1 MNDILKTYKEQFRE
15 NRHMLRRYTAFV
27 LALAMITTLFV
38 NWQLHGIGISMTAQ
52 YQCHEVEHTHT
63 AACYDKVLICG
74 YTEGEL
80 ENADEIAAAEAAA
93 GSAQSSAEDEIMP
106 LELEP
111 QIEFVPHEHTA
122 DCYVEVQTLTCM
134 EEEHTH
140 GDDCFDPEDGTLIC
154 EKYEHTHGE
163 SCYTTEYELACGLEE
178 GELVEQ
184 VVEPTQTAEL
194 VAMAVAEPVALEPV
208 VNTVEPIY
216 HHHTDACYEKV
227 LTCPLPEHHHT
238 VACLSDT
245 SADLETPEEW
255 QAANADA
262 VITGEWN
269 KDLLSV
275 AKTQL
280 GYEQSVKNFEIDPA
294 DGVTLHYYSRYGQ
307 SYGNPYGEWDVMFL
321 SYCLKYAEIPQSA
334 IPQEAS
340 VLALR
345 SSMSGMD
352 WLLQEDGSAAQP
364 GDIVIYNK
372 YVTRTVAVDSSA
384 AGAEPDLDDLFNVD
398 TADTSFS
405 MDAAF
410 ENGAELED
418 SDASALAAAPST
430 ALQDPAAAPSTGT
443 QDTVIAPSTGTQDTV
458 LTPSIVDPEP
468 EQPAE
473 KPVYSAGTAASS
485 TAASTPSTVTSASS
499 TVSSASGAD
508 TLAPSVGSPAAEPQ
522 TTTVTDALP
531 VETVGIVSEVNED
544 AGTLTV
550 ISGDVNGKVDE
561 VTLFNTDVE
570 NVISVA
576 YAQIAL
582 SEGDSDSDD
591 DTASDI
597 IEIDPVFSCSVTT
610 VYETASA
617 SAVRPSRSRAARYA
631 APSTYAVTAV
641 SATPVDMGTHITNVS
656 VQVPNSTDGSGV
668 VTSWKD
674 ANGIVR
680 PGQTVKVQ
688 LNYSFNKNEITKD
701 NRVATYKLPNG
712 ITLLPSVSH
721 SGNITWRD
729 ITTGKDVVVGTYNID
744 GDTVTFTYNEDF
756 ADGKAFDGDF
766 EFKASASSDSS
777 MEGQTIHF
785 GGTTGSV
792 TIKKE
797 DLISDLSL
805 SKNVQKDASGK
816 ELIKYDSTAKTLD
829 IAYEVVA
836 KTTNGTGDTVNLTDF
851 FDTVNSSLPSN
862 ATYRQDT
869 IKLIKIAADGTEKDV
884 TTDYQSKLTVGT
896 ELKYDALPELK
907 AGEQYVLRY
916 HATIPVNDDY
926 TYKAINKVKAE
937 FDGKDSSTSTE
948 VKNTNPRLT
957 KSGNYDAS
965 SRIITWTVKINNPYG
980 EDLRGKTFKDFLPA
994 GLEVVD
1000 VVKIQR
1006 GYYSDDIKPV
1016 SAADFIKDGY
1026 SYTFPTDLAHG
1037 PETESF
1043 YTIEIKT
1050 KVPDNTTVGTIYTNT
1065 ADFDGSGASGDVTV
1079 TDRSSYLNKSLSKA
1093 EDLET
1098 GKKKLTWQTSVSIPT
1113 GWDEITLT
1121 DTIHDAEVNGT
1132 EQDGTHYAVLSEL
1145 KEEIKNNLHLTLFN
1159 SSDTVTM
1166 ANASDYNVT
1175 FTVTYY
1181 DENNAVVTNDDAHV
1195 TKFSITAKL
1204 ADGKTL
1210 DATSMELSSY
1220 HTVADISNAGIEEP
1234 WRFVNNAASGGKT
1247 TDASYTYKKPKE
1259 AKLEKLV
1266 YNENNFDA
1274 AGSKIS
1280 ELDYDKNNG
1289 KIYYELTIPT
1299 SLTCKDELTTKD
1311 LVITDTLPAGVTFDI
1326 SSVDVG
1332 ANEYKSDGSVL
1343 HQTWFAH
1350 TIYGSNGRLDY
1361 EISATKNFSASKTHI
1376 GVNDTDRTITFTINK
1391 GYNVSAKPQ
1400 VFYIRYSVSVAEDA
1414 SWDDLRTQNIYRN
1427 SAEWN
1432 GDKAETKT
1440 TVKRSYEKLYKTGT
1454 IVDEGTDATGNK
1466 LATKKIN
1473 YSVVINPTGDN
1484 LLNTSNTLT
1493 LTDTLS
1499 FDPSDNTSADL
1510 DLSSIHLYGVTL
1522 DTTTGNLVADHTN
1535 EIGHDRFT
1543 AIYDSPNH
1551 TMTVTV
1557 PDELACV
1564 LEYTYQISY
1573 PSSTEVT
1580 VKNHAN
1586 LIGLEEKWVDTHVV
1600 NYDSTATVRFSKF
1613 DLNKVDS
1620 NDYLVTLRGAIFQ
1633 LAKWNKTTK
1642 TFDEVCTLK
1651 TNASGQINFGLQ
1663 DSSATAE
1670 SFTESSA
1677 QLLCSTLY
1685 RIVETDAPTGYAP
1698 SKSPIYLLWGA
1709 FSSIKR
1715 ADAFNAATGGE
1726 SYIHD
1731 ASEYDKWLDC
1741 NNVTYLA
1748 RGDIS
1753 AVYVPNT
1760 ANSITVAKH
1769 WLDTDGK
1776 TELAL
1781 DRVNST
1787 YTATVELWRKGY
1799 QSGGEKPDTKVESVT
1814 LDSSNN
1820 WSYSWNDLPLTD
1832 PADSSITYKYYVKE
1846 TACSGTFKYDLN
1858 NTGITGG
1865 TILLYNQVP
1874 EDANYELPST
1884 GGSGTLPY
1892 TAVGGT
1898 MMLTALAYSFIHRK
1912 RRHEG
1917 RADD

>member
-1 MNDILKTYKEQFRE
+1 MNDILKTYMERFRE
-15 NRHMLRRYTAFV
+15 NRHTLRRYTAFV

-38 NWQLHGIGISMTAQ
+38 NWQLHGVGISMTAQ
-52 YQCHEVEHTHT
+52 YQCGEEEHTHT
-63 AACYDKVLICG
+63 ADCYTKVLTCG
-74 YTEGEL
+74 YEEGEL
-80 ENADEIAAAEAAA
+80 ENADEVAAAAAA
-93 GSAQSSAEDEIMP
+93 TSQPTVEAEPMP
-106 LELEP
+106 LSLEP
-111 QIEFVPHEHTA
+111 QIEFVPHEHTE
-122 DCYVEVQTLTCM
+122 DCYTEVQTLTCM
-134 EEEHTH
+134 EEEHVH
-140 GDDCFDPEDGTLIC
+140 DDDCFDPEDGSLIC
-154 EKYEHTHGE
+154 DKFEHTHDE
-163 SCYTTEYELACGLEE
+163 SCYTTEYELTCGLEE

-184 VVEPTQTAEL
+184 VVEPTQSAEL
-194 VAMAVAEPVALEPV
+194 AAMAVAEPVALEPA

-216 HHHTDACYEKV
+216 HHHTDACYEEV

-255 QAANADA
+255 QAANAEA
-262 VITGEWN
+262 VMTGNWAE
-269 KDLLSV
+269 DLVSV
-275 AKTQL
+275 AQTQL
-280 GYEQSVKNFEIDPA
+280 GYEQSEKNFEIDPA
-294 DGVTLHYYSRYGQ
+294 DGVTLRYYSRYGQ

-321 SYCLKYAEIPQSA
+321 SYCLKYAGIPQSA

-345 SSMSGMD
+345 SSMSDMD
-352 WLLQEDGSAAQP
+352 WLLDGEDGSAADV

-384 AGAEPDLDDLFNVD
+384 DGAADGLDDLFS
-398 TADTSFS
+398 T
-405 MDAAF
+405 DAEG
-410 ENGAELED
+410 ENGAELEE
-418 SDASALAAAPST
+418 SGAAA
-430 ALQDPAAAPSTGT
+430 LD
-443 QDTVIAPSTGTQDTV
+443 
-458 LTPSIVDPEP
+458 
-468 EQPAE
+468 
-473 KPVYSAGTAASS
+473 
-485 TAASTPSTVTSASS
+485 STPATEDMT
-499 TVSSASGAD
+499 TLD
-508 TLAPSVGSPAAEPQ
+508 TPDLPDIPDTAAPSVGSPAVEPQ
-522 TTTVTDALP
+522 TTTVTDAQP
-531 VETVGIVSEVNED
+531 VETVGIVSSVDGD
-544 AGTLTV
+544 ADTLTV
-550 ISGDVNGKVDE
+550 ISGDVDGKVAE

-576 YAQIAL
+576 YAQIEL

-597 IEIDPVFSCSVTT
+597 IETDPVFSCSVTT

-688 LNYSFNKNEITKD
+688 LNYSFNENEITAD
-701 NRVATYKLPNG
+701 NRVATYKFPNG
-712 ITLLPSVSH
+712 ITLLDSVSD

-729 ITTGKDVVVGTYNID
+729 STGKDVVVGTYNIV
-744 GDTVTFTYNEDF
+744 GDTVTFTYNETF

-777 MEGQTIHF
+777 MENQKINF

-937 FDGKDSSTSTE
+937 FDGKDSYTSTE

-980 EDLRGKTFKDFLPA
+980 EDLRGKTFRDFLPA
-994 GLEVVD
+994 ELEVVGE
-1000 VVKIQR
+1000 VKIQR

-1016 SAADFIKDGY
+1016 SAADFKKDNY
-1026 SYTFPTDLAHG
+1026 TYTFPTDLAHG

-1050 KVPDNTTVGTIYTNT
+1050 KVPDNTTVGTTYTNT

-1098 GKKKLTWQTSVSIPT
+1098 GKKKLTWKTSVSIPT
-1113 GWDEITLT
+1113 GWNKITLT

-1145 KEEIKNNLHLTLFN
+1145 KDEIKNNLHLTLFN
-1159 SSDTVTM
+1159 STETVTM
-1166 ANASDYNVT
+1166 ANASEHDVT

-1210 DATSMELSSY
+1210 DATSMELSNY

-1234 WRFVNNAASGGKT
+1234 WLFVNTAASGDKT
-1247 TDASYTYKKPKE
+1247 TDADYTYKKPKE

-1266 YNENNFDA
+1266 YEYGNFNN

-1280 ELDYDKNNG
+1280 ELDYTSNGG

-1299 SLTCKDELTTKD
+1299 SLTCKDPLTTKD

-1326 SSVDVG
+1326 SSVTVG
-1332 ANEYKSDGSVL
+1332 ANEYKADGSVN
-1343 HQTWFAH
+1343 HQAWFAN
-1350 TIYGSNGRLDY
+1350 TIYGSGGRSNYD
-1361 EISATKNFSASKTHI
+1361 ISATKNFSASKTHI
-1376 GVNDTDRTITFTINK
+1376 GATDTDRTITFTINS
-1391 GYNVSAKPQ
+1391 GYNVSDKPQ

-1414 SWDDLRTQNIYRN
+1414 SWDDLRTENKYRN

-1432 GDKAETKT
+1432 GDKAETET

-1454 IVDEGTDATGNK
+1454 VVTEDPDASGKPT
-1466 LATKKIN
+1466 ATKKIN
-1473 YSVVINPTGDN
+1473 YSVVINPTGDK
-1484 LLNTSNTLT
+1484 LLTTSNTLT

-1499 FDPSDNTSADL
+1499 FEPSDNTSADL

-1543 AIYDSPNH
+1543 ATYDSPNH

-1586 LIGLEEKWVDTHVV
+1586 LSGLVEKWVDTHVV
-1600 NYDSTATVRFSKF
+1600 NYDSSATVRFSKF

-1620 NDYLVTLRGAIFQ
+1620 NDYLVTLPGATFQ
-1633 LAKWNKTTK
+1633 LAKWNKTTG
-1642 TFDEVCTLK
+1642 TFEEVCTLK
-1651 TNASGQINFGLQ
+1651 TNSSGQINFGLL

-1670 SFTESSA
+1670 TTDTSSA

-1685 RIVETDAPTGYAP
+1685 RIVETDAPTGYAL

-1709 FSSIKR
+1709 FSNTKR
-1715 ADAFNAATGGE
+1715 ADAFNAATGE
-1726 SYIHD
+1726 SSIHD

-1769 WLDTDGK
+1769 WLDTDGT

-1781 DRVNST
+1781 DKVNST
-1787 YTATVELWRKGY
+1787 YTATVELWRKSY
-1799 QSGGEKPDTKVESVT
+1799 QYGSQKSDELVKTVT
-1814 LDSSNN
+1814 LDNSNN
-1820 WSYSWNDLPLTD
+1820 WSYSWNNLPLTD

-1874 EDANYELPST
+1874 EDADYELPST

-1898 MMLTALAYSFIHRK
+1898 MMLSALAYSFIHRK
-1912 RRHEG
+1912 RRREG

>member
-15 NRHMLRRYTAFV
+15 NRHTLRRYTAFV

-38 NWQLHGIGISMTAQ
+38 NWQLHGVGISMTAQ
-52 YQCHEVEHTHT
+52 YQCGEVEHAHT
-63 AACYDKVLICG
+63 ADCYDKVLICG

-80 ENADEIAAAEAAA
+80 ENADEVAAAEAAA
-93 GSAQSSAEDEIMP
+93 ASAAQSSAEEEIMP

-111 QIEFVPHEHTA
+111 QIEFVPHEHTD
-122 DCYVEVQTLTCM
+122 DCYTEVQTLTCM
-134 EEEHTH
+134 EEEHVH
-140 GDDCFDPEDGTLIC
+140 DDDCYDPEDGSLIC
-154 EKYEHTHGE
+154 EKFEHTHDE
-163 SCYTTEYELACGLEE
+163 SCYTTEYELTCGLEE

-208 VNTVEPIY
+208 VDTVEPIY
-216 HHHTDACYEKV
+216 HHHTDACYEEV
-227 LTCPLPEHHHT
+227 LVCPLPEHHHT
-238 VACLSDT
+238 VSCLSDT

-269 KDLLSV
+269 EDLLSV

-280 GYEQSVKNFEIDPA
+280 GYEQSEKNFEIDPA
-294 DGVTLHYYSRYGQ
+294 DGVTLRYYSRYGQ
-307 SYGNPYGEWDVMFL
+307 SYGNAYGEWDVMFL
-321 SYCLKYAEIPQSA
+321 AYCLKYAEIPQSA

-352 WLLQEDGSAAQP
+352 WLLEEDGSAAQP

-384 AGAEPDLDDLFNVD
+384 DSAEPDLDDLFSVD
-398 TADTSFS
+398 TE
-405 MDAAF
+405 F
-410 ENGAELED
+410 ENSAELED
-418 SDASALAAAPST
+418 SGVSALDAAPS
-430 ALQDPAAAPSTGT
+430 ADDSTGA
-443 QDTVIAPSTGTQDTV
+443 QDTAATSGTQDTV
-458 LTPSIVDPEP
+458 LTPDPVDPQP

-473 KPVYSAGTAASS
+473 KPVDSADTAA
-485 TAASTPSTVTSASS
+485 PSTVTS
-499 TVSSASGAD
+499 VSGAD
-508 TLAPSVGSPAAEPQ
+508 TLAPSVVSPAAEPQ

-531 VETVGIVSEVNED
+531 VETVGIVSSVDKD
-544 AGTLTV
+544 ADTLTV
-550 ISGDVNGKVDE
+550 ISGDVDGKVAE

-576 YAQIAL
+576 YAQIEL

-597 IEIDPVFSCSVTT
+597 IETDPVFSCSVTT

-688 LNYSFNKNEITKD
+688 LNYSFNENEITAD

-712 ITLLPSVSH
+712 ITLLDSVSD

-729 ITTGKDVVVGTYNID
+729 STGKDVVVGTYNIV
-744 GDTVTFTYNEDF
+744 GDTVTFTYNETF

-777 MEGQTIHF
+777 MENQKINF

-862 ATYRQDT
+862 AIYRQDT

-937 FDGKDSSTSTE
+937 FDGKDSSTSKE
-948 VKNTNPRLT
+948 VKNTEPRLT
-957 KSGNYDAS
+957 KSGNYDAN
-965 SRIITWTVKINNPYG
+965 SRIITWTVTIKNPYG
-980 EDLRGKTFKDFLPA
+980 EDLRGKTFTDLLPA
-994 GLEVVD
+994 GLEVVNS
-1000 VVKIQR
+1000 VEITR
-1006 GYYSDDIKPV
+1006 GYYSEDIKPV
-1016 SAADFIKDGY
+1016 SAADFKKAGY
-1026 SYTFPTDLAHG
+1026 SYTFPTDKS
-1037 PETESF
+1037 ETAAF
-1043 YTIEIKT
+1043 YTIKIQT
-1050 KVPDNTTVGTIYTNT
+1050 KVPDNTPVGTTYTNT
-1065 ADFDGSGASGDVTV
+1065 ADFDGSGASGNVTV
-1079 TDRSSYLNKSLSKA
+1079 TDRSSYLNKSWSTA

-1098 GKKKLTWQTSVSIPT
+1098 GKKKLTWKTSVSIPT
-1113 GWDEITLT
+1113 GWNEITLT
-1121 DTIHDAEVNGT
+1121 DTIHDAVTDGT
-1132 EQDGTHYAVLSEL
+1132 EQAGTHYAVLSEL
-1145 KEEIKNNLHLTLFN
+1145 KDEIKNNLHLTLFN
-1159 SSDTVTM
+1159 STETVTM
-1166 ANASDYNVT
+1166 ANASTHHVT

-1181 DENNAVVTNDDAHV
+1181 DKTGAVVTDADAHV
-1195 TKFSITAKL
+1195 TKFTITAKL
-1204 ADGKTL
+1204 DGGHTL
-1210 DATSMELSSY
+1210 DATSMELSNY

-1234 WRFVNNAASGGKT
+1234 WLFVNTAASGDKT
-1247 TDASYTYKKPKE
+1247 TDADYTYKKPKE

-1280 ELDYDKNNG
+1280 ELDYQKNNG

-1299 SLTCKDELTTKD
+1299 SLTCKDLLTTKD
-1311 LVITDTLPAGVTFDI
+1311 LEITDTLPAGVTFDI
-1326 SSVDVG
+1326 SNVITVG
-1332 ANEYKSDGSVL
+1332 ALPLDDDGSVP
-1343 HQTWFAH
+1343 HQGWLAQ
-1350 TIYGSNGRLDY
+1350 TIYGSDGRANY
-1361 EISATKNFSASKTHI
+1361 EISTTKNFSASKTHI
-1376 GVNDTDRTITFTINK
+1376 GATDTDRTITFTINK
-1391 GYNVSAKPQ
+1391 GYNVSNKPQ
-1400 VFYIRYSVSVAEDA
+1400 VFYIRYWVSVAEDA
-1414 SWDDLRTQNIYRN
+1414 SWDDLRTENKYRN

-1432 GDKAETKT
+1432 GDKAETET

-1473 YSVVINPTGDN
+1473 YSVVINPTGDK
-1484 LLNTSNTLT
+1484 LLTTSNTLT

-1499 FDPSDNTSADL
+1499 FEPSDNTSADL

-1543 AIYDSPNH
+1543 ATYDSPNH

-1586 LIGLEEKWVDTHVV
+1586 LTGLVEKWVDTHVV
-1600 NYDSTATVRFSKF
+1600 NYDSSATVRFSKF

-1620 NDYLVTLRGAIFQ
+1620 NDYLVTLPGATFQ
-1633 LAKWNKTTK
+1633 LAKWNKTAG
-1642 TFDEVCTLK
+1642 TFEEVRKLT
-1651 TNASGQINFGLQ
+1651 TDAAGQINFGLL

-1670 SFTESSA
+1670 ITTESSA

-1685 RIVETDAPTGYAP
+1685 RIVETDAPTGYAL

-1709 FSSIKR
+1709 FSNTKQD
-1715 ADAFNAATGGE
+1715 DAFKTATGE
-1726 SYIHD
+1726 TCVND
-1731 ASEYDKWLDC
+1731 SEYNQGIDSSK
-1741 NNVTYLA
+1741 VTYLA

-1781 DRVNST
+1781 DKVNST
-1787 YTATVELWRKGY
+1787 YTATVELWRKSY
-1799 QSGGEKPDTKVESVT
+1799 QYSGEKSDTKVESVT
-1814 LDSSNN
+1814 LDNSNN
-1820 WSYSWNDLPLTD
+1820 WSYSWNNLPLTD
-1832 PADSSITYKYYVKE
+1832 SADSSITYKYYVKE

-1898 MMLTALAYSFIHRK
+1898 MMLSALAYSFIHRK
-1912 RRHEG
+1912 RRREG

>member
-1 MNDILKTYKEQFRE
+1 MNDILKTYMERFRE
-15 NRHMLRRYTAFV
+15 NRHTLRRYTAFV

-38 NWQLHGIGISMTAQ
+38 NWQLHGVGISMTAQ
-52 YQCHEVEHTHT
+52 YQCGEEEHTHT
-63 AACYDKVLICG
+63 ADCYTKVLTCG
-74 YTEGEL
+74 YEEGEL
-80 ENADEIAAAEAAA
+80 ENADEVAAAAATSQPTVEAEPA
-93 GSAQSSAEDEIMP
+93 P
-106 LELEP
+106 LALEP
-111 QIEFVPHEHTA
+111 QIEFVPHEHTE
-122 DCYVEVQTLTCM
+122 DCYTEVQTLTCM
-134 EEEHTH
+134 EEEHVH

-154 EKYEHTHGE
+154 EKFEHTHDE
-163 SCYTTEYELACGLEE
+163 NCYTTEYELTCGLEE

-184 VVEPTQTAEL
+184 VVEPTQSAEL
-194 VAMAVAEPVALEPV
+194 AAMAVAEPVALEPTV
-208 VNTVEPIY
+208 DTVEPIY
-216 HHHTDACYEKV
+216 HHHTDACYEEV

-245 SADLETPEEW
+245 SADVETPEEW
-255 QAANADA
+255 QAANAEA
-262 VITGEWN
+262 VMTGNWDE
-269 KDLLSV
+269 DLLSV

-280 GYEQSVKNFEIDPA
+280 GYEQSEKNFEIDPA
-294 DGVTLHYYSRYGQ
+294 DGVTLRYYSRYGQ
-307 SYGNPYGEWDVMFL
+307 SYGNAYGEWDVMFL
-321 SYCLKYAEIPQSA
+321 SYCLKYAGIPQSA

-340 VLALR
+340 MLALR

-352 WLLQEDGSAAQP
+352 WLLEEDGSAAQP

-384 AGAEPDLDDLFNVD
+384 DSAEPDLDDLFSV
-398 TADTSFS
+398 
-405 MDAAF
+405 DAAF
-410 ENGAELED
+410 ENSAELEG
-418 SDASALAAAPST
+418 SGVSALDAAPS
-430 ALQDPAAAPSTGT
+430 ADDSTGA
-443 QDTVIAPSTGTQDTV
+443 QDTAATSGTQDTV
-458 LTPSIVDPEP
+458 LTPEPVDPQT

-473 KPVYSAGTAASS
+473 KPVDSADTAA
-485 TAASTPSTVTSASS
+485 PSTMTS
-499 TVSSASGAD
+499 VSGAD
-508 TLAPSVGSPAAEPQ
+508 TLAPSVVSPAAEPQ

-531 VETVGIVSEVNED
+531 VETVGIVSSVDKD
-544 AGTLTV
+544 ADTLTV
-550 ISGDVNGKVDE
+550 ISGDVDGKVAE

-576 YAQIAL
+576 YAQIEL

-597 IEIDPVFSCSVTT
+597 IETDPVFSCSVTT

-688 LNYSFNKNEITKD
+688 LNYSFNENEITAD
-701 NRVATYKLPNG
+701 NRVATYKFPNG
-712 ITLLPSVSH
+712 ITLLDSVSD

-729 ITTGKDVVVGTYNID
+729 STGKDVVVGTYNIV
-744 GDTVTFTYNEDF
+744 GDTVTFTYNETF

-766 EFKASASSDSS
+766 EFQASASSDSS
-777 MEGQTIHF
+777 MENQKINF

-937 FDGKDSSTSTE
+937 FDGKDSYTSTE

-994 GLEVVD
+994 ELEVVGE
-1000 VVKIQR
+1000 VKIQR

-1016 SAADFIKDGY
+1016 SAADFKKDNY
-1026 SYTFPTDLAHG
+1026 TYTFPTDLAHG

-1050 KVPDNTTVGTIYTNT
+1050 KVPDNTTVGTTYTNM

-1113 GWDEITLT
+1113 GWNEITLT

-1145 KEEIKNNLHLTLFN
+1145 KDEIKNNLHLTLFN
-1159 SSDTVTM
+1159 STETVTM
-1166 ANASDYNVT
+1166 ANASEHHVT

-1210 DATSMELSSY
+1210 DATSMVLSSY

-1234 WRFVNNAASGGKT
+1234 WLFVNTAASGDKT
-1247 TDASYTYKKPKE
+1247 SDASYTYKKPKE

-1280 ELDYDKNNG
+1280 ELDYQKNNG

-1299 SLTCKDELTTKD
+1299 SLTCKDELTKD
-1311 LVITDTLPAGVTFDI
+1311 ALEITDTLPAGVTFDI
-1326 SSVDVG
+1326 SNVITVG
-1332 ANEYKSDGSVL
+1332 ALPLNDDGSVP
-1343 HQTWFAH
+1343 HQGWLAQ
-1350 TIYGSNGRLDY
+1350 TIYGSDGNY
-1361 EISATKNFSASKTHI
+1361 EISTAKNFSASKTHI
-1376 GVNDTDRTITFTINK
+1376 GATDTDRTITFTINK
-1391 GYNVSAKPQ
+1391 GYNVSNKPQ
-1400 VFYIRYSVSVAEDA
+1400 VFYIRYWVSVAEDA
-1414 SWDDLRTQNIYRN
+1414 SWDDLRTENKYRN

-1432 GDKAETKT
+1432 GDKAETET

-1473 YSVVINPTGDN
+1473 YSVVINPTGDK
-1484 LLNTSNTLT
+1484 LLTTSNTLT

-1499 FDPSDNTSADL
+1499 FEPSDNTSADL

-1543 AIYDSPNH
+1543 ATYDSPNH

-1586 LIGLEEKWVDTHVV
+1586 LTGLVEKWVDTHVV

-1620 NDYLVTLRGAIFQ
+1620 NDYLVTLRGATFE
-1633 LAKWNKTTK
+1633 LAKWNITK
-1642 TFDEVCTLK
+1642 RKFEKVCDLT

-1685 RIVETDAPTGYAP
+1685 RIVETDAPTGYAL

-1709 FSSIKR
+1709 FSNTKR
-1715 ADAFNAATGGE
+1715 ADAFNAATGE
-1726 SYIHD
+1726 SSIHDAD

-1769 WLDTDGK
+1769 WLDTDGT

-1781 DRVNST
+1781 DKVNST
-1787 YTATVELWRKGY
+1787 YTATVELRRKSY
-1799 QSGGEKPDTKVESVT
+1799 QYSGEKSDTKVESVT

-1820 WSYSWNDLPLTD
+1820 WSYSWNNLPLTD
-1832 PADSSITYKYYVKE
+1832 SADSSITYKYYVKE

-1898 MMLTALAYSFIHRK
+1898 MMLSALAYSFIHRK
-1912 RRHEG
+1912 RRREG

>member
-15 NRHMLRRYTAFV
+15 NRHTLRRYTAFV

-38 NWQLHGIGISMTAQ
+38 NWQLHGVGISMTAQ
-52 YQCHEVEHTHT
+52 YQCGEVEHAHT
-63 AACYDKVLICG
+63 ADCYDKVLICG
-74 YTEGEL
+74 YTEGQL
-80 ENADEIAAAEAAA
+80 ENADEVAAAEAAA
-93 GSAQSSAEDEIMP
+93 ASAAQSSAEEEIMP

-111 QIEFVPHEHTA
+111 QIEFVPHEHTD
-122 DCYVEVQTLTCM
+122 DCYTEVQTLTCM
-134 EEEHTH
+134 EEEHVH
-140 GDDCFDPEDGTLIC
+140 DDDCYDPEDGTLIC
-154 EKYEHTHGE
+154 EKFEHTHDE
-163 SCYTTEYELACGLEE
+163 SCYTTEYELTCGLEE

-184 VVEPTQTAEL
+184 VVEPTQSAEL

-208 VNTVEPIY
+208 VDTVEPIY
-216 HHHTDACYEKV
+216 HHHTDACYEEV
-227 LTCPLPEHHHT
+227 LVCPLPEHHHT
-238 VACLSDT
+238 VSCLSDT

-269 KDLLSV
+269 EDLLSV

-280 GYEQSVKNFEIDPA
+280 GYEQSEKNFEIDPA
-294 DGVTLHYYSRYGQ
+294 DGVTLRYYSRYGQ
-307 SYGNPYGEWDVMFL
+307 SYGNAYGEWDVMFL
-321 SYCLKYAEIPQSA
+321 AYCLKYAEIPQSA

-352 WLLQEDGSAAQP
+352 WLLEEDGSAAQP

-384 AGAEPDLDDLFNVD
+384 DSAEPDLDDLFSVD
-398 TADTSFS
+398 TE
-405 MDAAF
+405 F
-410 ENGAELED
+410 ENSAELED
-418 SDASALAAAPST
+418 SGVSALDAAPS
-430 ALQDPAAAPSTGT
+430 ADDSTGA
-443 QDTVIAPSTGTQDTV
+443 QDTAATSGTQDTV
-458 LTPSIVDPEP
+458 LTPEPVDPQT

-473 KPVYSAGTAASS
+473 KPVDSADTAA
-485 TAASTPSTVTSASS
+485 PSTVTS
-499 TVSSASGAD
+499 VSGAD
-508 TLAPSVGSPAAEPQ
+508 TLAPSVVSPAAEPQ

-531 VETVGIVSEVNED
+531 VETVGIVSSVDKD
-544 AGTLTV
+544 ADTLTV
-550 ISGDVNGKVDE
+550 ISGDVDGKVAE
-561 VTLFNTDVE
+561 VTLFNTEVE

-576 YAQIAL
+576 YAQIEL

-597 IEIDPVFSCSVTT
+597 IETDPVFSCSVTT

-688 LNYSFNKNEITKD
+688 LNYSFNENEITAD

-712 ITLLPSVSH
+712 ITLLDSVSD

-729 ITTGKDVVVGTYNID
+729 STGKDVVVGTYNIV
-744 GDTVTFTYNEDF
+744 GDTVTFTYNETF

-777 MEGQTIHF
+777 MENQKINF

-937 FDGKDSSTSTE
+937 FDGKDSSTSKE
-948 VKNTNPRLT
+948 VKNTEPRLT
-957 KSGNYDAS
+957 KSGNYDAN
-965 SRIITWTVKINNPYG
+965 SRIITWTVTIKNPYG
-980 EDLRGKTFKDFLPA
+980 EDLRGKKFTDLLPA
-994 GLEVVD
+994 GLEVVNN
-1000 VVKIQR
+1000 VEITR
-1006 GYYSDDIKPV
+1006 GYWSDDIKPV
-1016 SAADFIKDGY
+1016 SAEDFKKAGC
-1026 SYTFPTDLAHG
+1026 SYTFPTDKS
-1037 PETESF
+1037 ETAAF
-1043 YTIEIKT
+1043 YTIKIQT
-1050 KVPDNTTVGTIYTNT
+1050 KVPDGTAVGTTYTNT
-1065 ADFDGSGASGDVTV
+1065 ADFDGNSASGEVTV
-1079 TDRSSYLNKSLSKA
+1079 TDRSSYLSKSLSTA

-1113 GWDEITLT
+1113 GWNKITLT
-1121 DTIHDAEVNGT
+1121 DTIHDAEVEGI

-1145 KEEIKNNLHLTLFN
+1145 RDEIKANLYLTLFN
-1159 SSDTVTM
+1159 SSETVTM
-1166 ANASDYNVT
+1166 ANASEHHVT

-1181 DENNAVVTNDDAHV
+1181 DEHGNTITNNDAHV
-1195 TKFSITAKL
+1195 AKFTITANL
-1204 ADGKTL
+1204 ADGQTL
-1210 DATSMELSSY
+1210 DATSMVLSSY

-1234 WRFVNNAASGGKT
+1234 WLFVNNAASGDKT
-1247 TDASYTYKKPKE
+1247 SDASYTYKKPKE

-1266 YNENNFDA
+1266 YEYGNFNN

-1280 ELDYDKNNG
+1280 ELDYTSNGG

-1299 SLTCKDELTTKD
+1299 SLTCKDPLTTKD

-1326 SSVDVG
+1326 SSVTVG
-1332 ANEYKSDGSVL
+1332 ANEYKADGSVN
-1343 HQTWFAH
+1343 HQAWFAN
-1350 TIYGSNGRLDY
+1350 TIYGSGGRSNYD
-1361 EISATKNFSASKTHI
+1361 ISATKNFSASKTHI
-1376 GVNDTDRTITFTINK
+1376 GATDTDRTITFTINS
-1391 GYNVSAKPQ
+1391 GYNVSDKPQ
-1400 VFYIRYSVSVAEDA
+1400 VFYIRYLVSVAEDA
-1414 SWDDLRTQNIYRN
+1414 SWDDLRTENKYRN

-1432 GDKAETKT
+1432 GDKAETET

-1454 IVDEGTDATGNK
+1454 VVTEDPDASGKPT
-1466 LATKKIN
+1466 ATKKIN
-1473 YSVVINPTGDN
+1473 YSVVINPTGDK
-1484 LLNTSNTLT
+1484 LLTTSNTLT

-1499 FDPSDNTSADL
+1499 FEPSDNTSADL

-1543 AIYDSPNH
+1543 ATYDSPNH

-1586 LIGLEEKWVDTHVV
+1586 LSGLVEKWVDTHVV
-1600 NYDSTATVRFSKF
+1600 NYDSSATVRFSKF

-1620 NDYLVTLRGAIFQ
+1620 NDYLVTLPGATFQ
-1633 LAKWNKTTK
+1633 LAKWNKITK

-1663 DSSATAE
+1663 DSSATVE
-1670 SFTESSA
+1670 ITTESSA

-1685 RIVETDAPTGYAP
+1685 RIVETKAPTGYAL

-1709 FSSIKR
+1709 FSNTKR
-1715 ADAFNAATGGE
+1715 ADAFNAATGE

-1769 WLDTDGK
+1769 WLDTDGT

-1781 DRVNST
+1781 DKVNST

-1799 QSGGEKPDTKVESVT
+1799 QYSGEKSDTKVESVT
-1814 LDSSNN
+1814 LDSSNK
-1820 WSYSWNDLPLTD
+1820 WSYSWNNLPLTD
-1832 PADSSITYKYYVKE
+1832 SADSSITYKYYVKE

-1898 MMLTALAYSFIHRK
+1898 MMLSALAYSFIHRK
-1912 RRHEG
+1912 RRREG

>member
-15 NRHMLRRYTAFV
+15 NRHTLRRYTAFV

-38 NWQLHGIGISMTAQ
+38 NWQLHGVGISMTAQ
-52 YQCHEVEHTHT
+52 YQCGEVEHAHT
-63 AACYDKVLICG
+63 ADCYDKVLICG
-74 YTEGEL
+74 YTEGQL
-80 ENADEIAAAEAAA
+80 ENADEVAAAEAAA
-93 GSAQSSAEDEIMP
+93 ASAAQSSAEEEIMP

-111 QIEFVPHEHTA
+111 QIEFVPHEHTD
-122 DCYVEVQTLTCM
+122 DCYTEVQTLTCL
-134 EEEHTH
+134 EEEHVH
-140 GDDCFDPEDGTLIC
+140 DDDCYDPEDGSLIC
-154 EKYEHTHGE
+154 EKFEHTHDE
-163 SCYTTEYELACGLEE
+163 SCYTTEYELTCGLEE

-208 VNTVEPIY
+208 VDTVEPIY
-216 HHHTDACYEKV
+216 HHHTDACYEEV
-227 LTCPLPEHHHT
+227 LVCPLPEHHHT
-238 VACLSDT
+238 VSCLSDT

-269 KDLLSV
+269 EDLLSV

-280 GYEQSVKNFEIDPA
+280 GYEQSEKNFEIDPA
-294 DGVTLHYYSRYGQ
+294 DGVTLRYYSRYGQ
-307 SYGNPYGEWDVMFL
+307 SYGNAYGEWDVMFL
-321 SYCLKYAEIPQSA
+321 AYCLKYAEIPQSA

-352 WLLQEDGSAAQP
+352 WLLEEDGSAAQP

-384 AGAEPDLDDLFNVD
+384 DSAEPDLDDLFSVD
-398 TADTSFS
+398 TE
-405 MDAAF
+405 F
-410 ENGAELED
+410 ENSAELED
-418 SDASALAAAPST
+418 SGVSALDAAPS
-430 ALQDPAAAPSTGT
+430 AD
-443 QDTVIAPSTGTQDTV
+443 D
-458 LTPSIVDPEP
+458 
-468 EQPAE
+468 
-473 KPVYSAGTAASS
+473 
-485 TAASTPSTVTSASS
+485 STVTS
-499 TVSSASGAD
+499 VSGAD
-508 TLAPSVGSPAAEPQ
+508 ALAPSVVSPAAEPQ

-531 VETVGIVSEVNED
+531 VETVGIVSSVDED
-544 AGTLTV
+544 ADTLTV
-550 ISGDVNGKVDE
+550 ISGDVDGKVAE

-576 YAQIAL
+576 YAQIEL

-597 IEIDPVFSCSVTT
+597 IETDPVFSCSVTT
-610 VYETASA
+610 VYGTVSA
-617 SAVRPSRSRAARYA
+617 SAVRPSRSRAARYT
-631 APSTYAVTAV
+631 APSTYAAAAV
-641 SATPVDMGTHITNVS
+641 SATAVDMGTHITNVS

-688 LNYSFNKNEITKD
+688 LNYSFNKDEITKD

-712 ITLLPSVSH
+712 ITLLPSVSD

-729 ITTGKDVVVGTYNID
+729 STGKDVVVGTYNIV
-744 GDTVTFTYNEDF
+744 GDTVTFTYNETF

-777 MEGQTIHF
+777 MENQKINF

-805 SKNVQKDASGK
+805 SKNVQKDEYGK
-816 ELIKYDSTAKTLD
+816 ELIKFDPATKTLD

-836 KTTNGTGDTVNLTDF
+836 KTTNGTGTTVDITDF
-851 FDTVNSSLPSN
+851 FDTASASLGKFQEN
-862 ATYRQDT
+862 T
-869 IKLIKIAADGTEKDV
+869 IQLIKVDADGKETDV
-884 TTDYQSKLTVGT
+884 TETYKSQLNVNGS
-896 ELKYDALPELK
+896 ELKYTALPELK

-916 HATIPVNDDY
+916 HATIPVNADY

-948 VKNTNPRLT
+948 VKNTEPRLT

-994 GLEVVD
+994 ELEVVD

-1016 SAADFIKDGY
+1016 SAADFKKDHY
-1026 SYTFPTDLAHG
+1026 AYTFPTDLAHG

-1050 KVPDNTTVGTIYTNT
+1050 KVPDSTTVGTIYTNT

-1079 TDRSSYLNKSLSKA
+1079 TDRSSYLNKSLSTA

-1098 GKKKLTWQTSVSIPT
+1098 GKKKLTWKTSVSIPT

-1159 SSDTVTM
+1159 STETVTM
-1166 ANASDYNVT
+1166 ANASTHHVK

-1181 DENNAVVTNDDAHV
+1181 DESGNSTTDNDAHV
-1195 TKFSITAKL
+1195 TMFTITAKL
-1204 ADGKTL
+1204 DAGETL

-1220 HTVADISNAGIEEP
+1220 HTVADIRSAGIEEP

-1280 ELDYDKNNG
+1280 ELDYKKNNG

-1299 SLTCKDELTTKD
+1299 SLTCKDELTKD
-1311 LVITDTLPAGVTFDI
+1311 NLEITDTLPAGVTFDI
-1326 SSVDVG
+1326 SDVKVG
-1332 ANEYKSDGSVL
+1332 VRPYNDDGSVPHSSWL
-1343 HQTWFAH
+1343 DNQ
-1350 TIYGSNGRLDY
+1350 IYSSIGTPNY
-1361 EISATKNFSASKTHI
+1361 KISTSENFTVSKTHI
-1376 GVNDTDRTITFTINK
+1376 GATDTNRTITFTITS
-1391 GYNVSAKPQ
+1391 GYNISSKPSI
-1400 VFYIRYSVSVAEDA
+1400 FYIRYSVSVAEDA
-1414 SWDDLRTQNIYRN
+1414 SWDDLRTQNTYRN
-1427 SAEWN
+1427 SAKWN
-1432 GDKAETKT
+1432 GDKAETET

-1473 YSVVINPTGDN
+1473 YSVVINPTGDK
-1484 LLNTSNTLT
+1484 LLTTSNTLT

-1499 FDPSDNTSADL
+1499 FEPSDNTSADL

-1543 AIYDSPNH
+1543 ATYDSPNH

-1586 LIGLEEKWVDTHVV
+1586 LSGLVEKWVDTHVV
-1600 NYDSTATVRFSKF
+1600 NYDSSATVRFSKF

-1620 NDYLVTLRGAIFQ
+1620 NDYLVTLPGATFQ
-1633 LAKWNKTTK
+1633 LAKWNSTTK
-1642 TFDEVCTLK
+1642 KFEEVRKLT
-1651 TNASGQINFGLQ
+1651 TDAAGQINFGLQ

-1685 RIVETDAPTGYAP
+1685 RIVETDAPTGYAL

-1709 FSSIKR
+1709 FSNTKQD
-1715 ADAFNAATGGE
+1715 DAFKTATGE
-1726 SYIHD
+1726 TCVND
-1731 ASEYDKWLDC
+1731 SEYNQGIDSSK
-1741 NNVTYLA
+1741 VTYLA

-1781 DRVNST
+1781 DKVNST
-1787 YTATVELWRKGY
+1787 YTATVELWRKSY
-1799 QSGGEKPDTKVESVT
+1799 QYGSQKSDDLVKTVT
-1814 LDSSNN
+1814 LDNSNN
-1820 WSYSWNDLPLTD
+1820 WSYSWNNLPLTD
-1832 PADSSITYKYYVKE
+1832 SADSSITYKYYVKE

-1874 EDANYELPST
+1874 EDDGYELPST

-1898 MMLTALAYSFIHRK
+1898 MMLSALAYSFIHRK
-1912 RRHEG
+1912 RRREG

>member
-15 NRHMLRRYTAFV
+15 NRHTLRRYTAFV

-38 NWQLHGIGISMTAQ
+38 NWQLHGVGISMTAQ
-52 YQCHEVEHTHT
+52 YQCGEVEHAHT
-63 AACYDKVLICG
+63 ADCYDKVLICG
-74 YTEGEL
+74 YTEGQL
-80 ENADEIAAAEAAA
+80 ENADEVAAAEAAA
-93 GSAQSSAEDEIMP
+93 ASAAQSSAEQEIMP

-111 QIEFVPHEHTA
+111 QIEFVPHEHTD
-122 DCYVEVQTLTCM
+122 DCYTEVQTLTCM
-134 EEEHTH
+134 EEEHVH
-140 GDDCFDPEDGTLIC
+140 DDDCYDPEDGSLIC
-154 EKYEHTHGE
+154 EKFEHTHDE
-163 SCYTTEYELACGLEE
+163 NCYTTEYELTCGLQD

-208 VNTVEPIY
+208 VDTVEPIY
-216 HHHTDACYEKV
+216 HHHTDACYEEV
-227 LTCPLPEHHHT
+227 LVCPLPEHHHT
-238 VACLSDT
+238 VSCLSDT

-255 QAANADA
+255 QAANAEA

-269 KDLLSV
+269 EDLLSV

-280 GYEQSVKNFEIDPA
+280 GYEQSEKNFEIDPA
-294 DGVTLHYYSRYGQ
+294 DGVTLRYYSRYGQ
-307 SYGNPYGEWDVMFL
+307 SYGNAYGEWDVMFL
-321 SYCLKYAEIPQSA
+321 AYCLKYAEIPQSA

-352 WLLQEDGSAAQP
+352 WLLEEDGSAAQP

-384 AGAEPDLDDLFNVD
+384 DSAEPDLDDQFSVD
-398 TADTSFS
+398 AE
-405 MDAAF
+405 F
-410 ENGAELED
+410 ENSAELED
-418 SDASALAAAPST
+418 SGVSALDAAPS
-430 ALQDPAAAPSTGT
+430 ADDSTGA
-443 QDTVIAPSTGTQDTV
+443 QDTAATSGTQDTV
-458 LTPSIVDPEP
+458 LTPEPVDPQT

-473 KPVYSAGTAASS
+473 KPVDSADTAA
-485 TAASTPSTVTSASS
+485 PSTVTS
-499 TVSSASGAD
+499 VSGAD
-508 TLAPSVGSPAAEPQ
+508 TAAPSVGSPAAEPQ

-531 VETVGIVSEVNED
+531 VETVGIVSSVDSD
-544 AGTLTV
+544 ADTLTV
-550 ISGDVNGKVDE
+550 ISGDVDGKVAE
-561 VTLFNTDVE
+561 VTLFNTEVE

-576 YAQIAL
+576 YAQIEL

-597 IEIDPVFSCSVTT
+597 IETDPVFSCSVTT
-610 VYETASA
+610 VYGTVSA

-631 APSTYAVTAV
+631 TPSTYAAAAV
-641 SATPVDMGTHITNVS
+641 SATAVDMGTHITNVS

-688 LNYSFNKNEITKD
+688 LNYSFNKDEITKD
-701 NRVATYKLPNG
+701 NRIATYKLPNG
-712 ITLLPSVSH
+712 ITLLPSVSD

-729 ITTGKDVVVGTYNID
+729 STGKDVVVGTYNIV
-744 GDTVTFTYNEDF
+744 GDTVTFTYNETF

-777 MEGQTIHF
+777 MENQKINF

-916 HATIPVNDDY
+916 HATIPVNADY

-937 FDGKDSSTSTE
+937 FDGKDSSTSKE
-948 VKNTNPRLT
+948 VKNTEPRLT
-957 KSGNYDAS
+957 KSGNYDAN
-965 SRIITWTVKINNPYG
+965 SRIITWTVTIKNPYG
-980 EDLRGKTFKDFLPA
+980 EDLRGKKFTDLLPA
-994 GLEVVD
+994 GLEVVNN
-1000 VVKIQR
+1000 VEITR
-1006 GYYSDDIKPV
+1006 GHWSDDIKPV
-1016 SAADFIKDGY
+1016 SAEDFKKAGY
-1026 SYTFPTDLAHG
+1026 SYTFPTDKS
-1037 PETESF
+1037 ETAAF
-1043 YTIEIKT
+1043 YTIKIQT
-1050 KVPDNTTVGTIYTNT
+1050 KVPDGTAVGTTYTNT
-1065 ADFDGSGASGDVTV
+1065 ADFDGNSASGDVTV

-1159 SSDTVTM
+1159 SSETVTM
-1166 ANASDYNVT
+1166 ANASTHHVK

-1181 DENNAVVTNDDAHV
+1181 DESGNSTTDNDAHV
-1195 TKFSITAKL
+1195 TMFTITAKL
-1204 ADGKTL
+1204 DAGETL

-1220 HTVADISNAGIEEP
+1220 HTVADISSAGIEEP

-1280 ELDYDKNNG
+1280 ELDYKKNNG

-1299 SLTCKDELTTKD
+1299 SLTSKDDLATKD

-1326 SSVDVG
+1326 SSVTVG
-1332 ANEYKSDGSVL
+1332 ANEYKADGSVN
-1343 HQTWFAH
+1343 HQAWFAN
-1350 TIYGSNGRLDY
+1350 TIYGSGGRSNYD
-1361 EISATKNFSASKTHI
+1361 ISATKNFSASKTHI
-1376 GVNDTDRTITFTINK
+1376 GATDTDRTITFTINS
-1391 GYNVSAKPQ
+1391 GYNVSDKPQ

-1414 SWDDLRTQNIYRN
+1414 SWDDLRTENKYRN

-1432 GDKAETKT
+1432 GDKAETET

-1473 YSVVINPTGDN
+1473 YSVVINPTGDK
-1484 LLNTSNTLT
+1484 LLTTSNTTLT

-1499 FDPSDNTSADL
+1499 FEPSDNTSADL

-1543 AIYDSPNH
+1543 ATYDSPNH

-1586 LIGLEEKWVDTHVV
+1586 LSGLVEKWVDTHVV
-1600 NYDSTATVRFSKF
+1600 NYDSSATVRFSKF

-1620 NDYLVTLRGAIFQ
+1620 NDYLVTLPGATFE
-1633 LAKWNKTTK
+1633 LAKWNKTTN
-1642 TFDEVCTLK
+1642 TFDVVRTLP
-1651 TNASGQINFGLQ
+1651 TNTSGQINFSLQ
-1663 DSSATAE
+1663 GSSATAE
-1670 SFTESSA
+1670 IITESSA
-1677 QLLCSTLY
+1677 QLLCNTLY
-1685 RIVETDAPTGYAP
+1685 RIVETDAPDGYAI
-1698 SKSPIYLLWGA
+1698 SQSPIYLLWGA
-1709 FSSIKR
+1709 FSNTTR
-1715 ADAFNAATGGE
+1715 AEAFNAATGE
-1726 SYIHD
+1726 SSIHD

-1781 DRVNST
+1781 DKVNST
-1787 YTATVELWRKGY
+1787 YTATVKLRRKSY
-1799 QSGGEKPDTKVESVT
+1799 QYGSQKSDDLVKTVT
-1814 LDSSNN
+1814 LDNSNN
-1820 WSYSWNDLPLTD
+1820 WSYSWNNLPLTD

>member
-15 NRHMLRRYTAFV
+15 NRHTLRRYTAFV

-38 NWQLHGIGISMTAQ
+38 NWQLHGVGISMTAQ
-52 YQCHEVEHTHT
+52 YQCGEVEHAHT
-63 AACYDKVLICG
+63 ADCYDKVLICG
-74 YTEGEL
+74 YTEGQL
-80 ENADEIAAAEAAA
+80 ENADEVAAAEAAA
-93 GSAQSSAEDEIMP
+93 ASVAQSSAEEEIMP

-111 QIEFVPHEHTA
+111 QIEFVPHEHTD
-122 DCYVEVQTLTCM
+122 DCYTEVQTLTCM
-134 EEEHTH
+134 EEEHVH
-140 GDDCFDPEDGTLIC
+140 DDDCYDPEDGTLIC
-154 EKYEHTHGE
+154 EKFEHTHDE
-163 SCYTTEYELACGLEE
+163 SCYTTEYELTCGLEE

-184 VVEPTQTAEL
+184 VVEPTQSAEL

-208 VNTVEPIY
+208 VDTVEPIY
-216 HHHTDACYEKV
+216 HHHTDACYEEV
-227 LTCPLPEHHHT
+227 LVCPLPEHHHT
-238 VACLSDT
+238 VSCLSDT

-269 KDLLSV
+269 EDLLSV

-280 GYEQSVKNFEIDPA
+280 GYEQSEKNFEIDPA
-294 DGVTLHYYSRYGQ
+294 DGVTLRYYSRYGQ
-307 SYGNPYGEWDVMFL
+307 SYGNAYGEWDVMFL
-321 SYCLKYAEIPQSA
+321 AYCLKYAEIPQSA

-352 WLLQEDGSAAQP
+352 WLLEEDGSAAQP

-384 AGAEPDLDDLFNVD
+384 DSAEPDLDDLFSV
-398 TADTSFS
+398 
-405 MDAAF
+405 DAAF
-410 ENGAELED
+410 ENSAELED
-418 SDASALAAAPST
+418 SGVSALDAAPS
-430 ALQDPAAAPSTGT
+430 ADDSTGA
-443 QDTVIAPSTGTQDTV
+443 QDTAATSGTQDTV
-458 LTPSIVDPEP
+458 LTPEPVDPQT

-473 KPVYSAGTAASS
+473 KPVDSADTAA
-485 TAASTPSTVTSASS
+485 PSTVTS
-499 TVSSASGAD
+499 VSGAD
-508 TLAPSVGSPAAEPQ
+508 TLAPSVVSPAAEPQ

-531 VETVGIVSEVNED
+531 VETVGIVSSVDKD
-544 AGTLTV
+544 ADTLTV
-550 ISGDVNGKVDE
+550 ISGDVDGKVAE

-576 YAQIAL
+576 YAQIEL

-597 IEIDPVFSCSVTT
+597 IETDPVFSCSVTT

-688 LNYSFNKNEITKD
+688 LNYSFNENEITAD

-712 ITLLPSVSH
+712 ITLLDSVSD

-729 ITTGKDVVVGTYNID
+729 STGKDVVVGTYNIV
-744 GDTVTFTYNEDF
+744 GDTVTFTYNETF

-777 MEGQTIHF
+777 MENQKINF

-937 FDGKDSSTSTE
+937 FDGKDSSTSKE
-948 VKNTNPRLT
+948 VKNTEPRLT
-957 KSGNYDAS
+957 KSGNYDAN
-965 SRIITWTVKINNPYG
+965 SRIITWTVTIKNPYG
-980 EDLRGKTFKDFLPA
+980 EDLRGKKFTDLLPA
-994 GLEVVD
+994 GLEVVNN
-1000 VVKIQR
+1000 VEITR
-1006 GYYSDDIKPV
+1006 GYWSDDIKPV
-1016 SAADFIKDGY
+1016 SAEDFKKAGC
-1026 SYTFPTDLAHG
+1026 SYTFPTDKS
-1037 PETESF
+1037 ETAAF
-1043 YTIEIKT
+1043 YTIKIQT
-1050 KVPDNTTVGTIYTNT
+1050 KVPDGTAVGTTYTNT
-1065 ADFDGSGASGDVTV
+1065 ADFDGNSASGEVTV
-1079 TDRSSYLNKSLSKA
+1079 TDRSSYLSKSLSTA

-1113 GWDEITLT
+1113 GWNKITLT
-1121 DTIHDAEVNGT
+1121 DTIHDAEVEGI

-1145 KEEIKNNLHLTLFN
+1145 RDEIKANLYLTLFN
-1159 SSDTVTM
+1159 SSETVTM
-1166 ANASDYNVT
+1166 ANASEHHVT

-1181 DENNAVVTNDDAHV
+1181 DEHGNTITNNDAHV
-1195 TKFSITAKL
+1195 AKFTITANL
-1204 ADGKTL
+1204 ADGQTL
-1210 DATSMELSSY
+1210 DATSMVLSSY

-1234 WRFVNNAASGGKT
+1234 WLFVNNAASGDKT
-1247 TDASYTYKKPKE
+1247 SDASYTYKKPKE

-1266 YNENNFDA
+1266 YEYGNFNN

-1280 ELDYDKNNG
+1280 ELDYTSNGG

-1299 SLTCKDELTTKD
+1299 SLTCKDPLTTKD

-1326 SSVDVG
+1326 SSVTVG
-1332 ANEYKSDGSVL
+1332 ANEYKADGSVN
-1343 HQTWFAH
+1343 HQAWFAN
-1350 TIYGSNGRLDY
+1350 TIYGSGGRSNYD
-1361 EISATKNFSASKTHI
+1361 ISATKNFSASKTHI
-1376 GVNDTDRTITFTINK
+1376 GATDTDRTITFTINK
-1391 GYNVSAKPQ
+1391 GYNVSNKPQ

-1414 SWDDLRTQNIYRN
+1414 SWDDLRTQNTYRN

-1432 GDKAETKT
+1432 GDKAETET

-1473 YSVVINPTGDN
+1473 YSVVINPTGDK
-1484 LLNTSNTLT
+1484 LLTTSNTTLT

-1499 FDPSDNTSADL
+1499 FEPSDNTSADL

-1586 LIGLEEKWVDTHVV
+1586 LTGLVEKWVDTHVV
-1600 NYDSTATVRFSKF
+1600 NYDSSATVRFSKF

-1620 NDYLVTLRGAIFQ
+1620 NDYLVTLPGATFE

-1642 TFDEVCTLK
+1642 TFDEGRTLK
-1651 TNASGQINFGLQ
+1651 TNTSGQINFSLQ
-1663 DSSATAE
+1663 GSSATAE
-1670 SFTESSA
+1670 IITESSA
-1677 QLLCSTLY
+1677 QLLCNTLY
-1685 RIVETDAPTGYAP
+1685 RIVETDAPTGYAL

-1709 FSSIKR
+1709 FSNTTR
-1715 ADAFNAATGGE
+1715 AEAFNAATGE

-1781 DRVNST
+1781 DKVNST
-1787 YTATVELWRKGY
+1787 YTATVKLWRKSY
-1799 QSGGEKPDTKVESVT
+1799 QYGSQKSDELVKTVT
-1814 LDSSNN
+1814 LDNSNN
-1820 WSYSWNDLPLTD
+1820 WSYSWNNLPLTD

-1898 MMLTALAYSFIHRK
+1898 MMLSALAYSFIHRK
-1912 RRHEG
+1912 RRREG

>member
-15 NRHMLRRYTAFV
+15 NRHTLRRYTAFV

-38 NWQLHGIGISMTAQ
+38 NWQLHGVGISMTAQ
-52 YQCHEVEHTHT
+52 YQCGEVEHAHT
-63 AACYDKVLICG
+63 ADCYDKVLICG
-74 YTEGEL
+74 YTEGQL
-80 ENADEIAAAEAAA
+80 ENADEVAAAEAAA
-93 GSAQSSAEDEIMP
+93 ASAAQSSAEEEIMP

-111 QIEFVPHEHTA
+111 QIEFVPHEHTD
-122 DCYVEVQTLTCM
+122 DCYTEVQTLTCM
-134 EEEHTH
+134 EEEHVH
-140 GDDCFDPEDGTLIC
+140 DDDCYDPEDGTLIC
-154 EKYEHTHGE
+154 EKFEHTHDE
-163 SCYTTEYELACGLEE
+163 SCYTTEYELTCGLEE

-184 VVEPTQTAEL
+184 VVEPTQSAEL

-208 VNTVEPIY
+208 VDTVEPIY
-216 HHHTDACYEKV
+216 HHHTDACYEEV
-227 LTCPLPEHHHT
+227 LVCPLPEHHHT
-238 VACLSDT
+238 VSCLSDT

-269 KDLLSV
+269 EDLLSV

-280 GYEQSVKNFEIDPA
+280 GYEQSEKNFEIDPA
-294 DGVTLHYYSRYGQ
+294 DGVTLRYYSRYGQ
-307 SYGNPYGEWDVMFL
+307 SYGNAYGEWDVMFL
-321 SYCLKYAEIPQSA
+321 AYCLKYAEIPQSA

-352 WLLQEDGSAAQP
+352 WLLEEDGSAAQP

-384 AGAEPDLDDLFNVD
+384 D
-398 TADTSFS
+398 TA
-405 MDAAF
+405 A
-410 ENGAELED
+410 
-418 SDASALAAAPST
+418 
-430 ALQDPAAAPSTGT
+430 
-443 QDTVIAPSTGTQDTV
+443 
-458 LTPSIVDPEP
+458 
-468 EQPAE
+468 
-473 KPVYSAGTAASS
+473 
-485 TAASTPSTVTSASS
+485 PSTVTS
-499 TVSSASGAD
+499 VSGAD
-508 TLAPSVGSPAAEPQ
+508 TLAPSVVSPAAEPQ

-531 VETVGIVSEVNED
+531 VETVGIVSSVDSD
-544 AGTLTV
+544 ADTLTV
-550 ISGDVNGKVDE
+550 ISGDVDGKVAE

-576 YAQIAL
+576 YAQIEL

-597 IEIDPVFSCSVTT
+597 IETDPVFSCSVTT

-688 LNYSFNKNEITKD
+688 LNYSFNENEITAD

-712 ITLLPSVSH
+712 ITLLDSVSD

-729 ITTGKDVVVGTYNID
+729 STGKDVVVGTYNIV
-744 GDTVTFTYNEDF
+744 GDTVTFTYNETF

-777 MEGQTIHF
+777 MENQKINF

-937 FDGKDSSTSTE
+937 FDGKDSSTSKE
-948 VKNTNPRLT
+948 VKNTEPRLT
-957 KSGNYDAS
+957 KSGNYDAN

-994 GLEVVD
+994 ELEVVGE
-1000 VVKIQR
+1000 VKIQR

-1016 SAADFIKDGY
+1016 SAADFKKDNY
-1026 SYTFPTDLAHG
+1026 TYTFPTDLAHG
-1037 PETESF
+1037 PETESS

-1050 KVPDNTTVGTIYTNT
+1050 KVPDNTTVGTTYTNT

-1113 GWDEITLT
+1113 GWNEITLT

-1145 KEEIKNNLHLTLFN
+1145 KDEIKNNLHLTLFN
-1159 SSDTVTM
+1159 STETVTM
-1166 ANASDYNVT
+1166 ANASEHNVT

-1210 DATSMELSSY
+1210 DATSMELSNY

-1234 WRFVNNAASGGKT
+1234 WRFVNTAASGGKT
-1247 TDASYTYKKPKE
+1247 TDADYTYKKPKE

-1280 ELDYDKNNG
+1280 ELDYQKNNG

-1299 SLTCKDELTTKD
+1299 SLTCKDLLTTKD
-1311 LVITDTLPAGVTFDI
+1311 LEITDTLPAGVTFDI
-1326 SSVDVG
+1326 SNVITVG
-1332 ANEYKSDGSVL
+1332 ALPLNDDGSVP
-1343 HQTWFAH
+1343 HQGWLAQ
-1350 TIYGSNGRLDY
+1350 TIYGSDGRANY
-1361 EISATKNFSASKTHI
+1361 EISTTKNFSASKTHI
-1376 GVNDTDRTITFTINK
+1376 GATDTDRTITFTINK
-1391 GYNVSAKPQ
+1391 GYNVSNKPQ
-1400 VFYIRYSVSVAEDA
+1400 VFYIRYWVSVAEDA
-1414 SWDDLRTQNIYRN
+1414 SWDDLRTENKYRN

-1432 GDKAETKT
+1432 GDKAETET

-1454 IVDEGTDATGNK
+1454 VVTEDPDASGKPT
-1466 LATKKIN
+1466 ATKKIN
-1473 YSVVINPTGDN
+1473 YSVVINPTGDK
-1484 LLNTSNTLT
+1484 LLTTSNTLT

-1499 FDPSDNTSADL
+1499 FEPSDNTSADL

-1543 AIYDSPNH
+1543 ATYDSPNH

-1586 LIGLEEKWVDTHVV
+1586 LSGLVEKWVDTHVV
-1600 NYDSTATVRFSKF
+1600 NYDSSATVRFSKF

-1620 NDYLVTLRGAIFQ
+1620 NDYLVTLPGATFQ
-1633 LAKWNKTTK
+1633 LAKWNSTTK
-1642 TFDEVCTLK
+1642 KFEEVRKLT
-1651 TNASGQINFGLQ
+1651 TDAAGQINFGLQ

-1685 RIVETDAPTGYAP
+1685 RIVETDAPTGYAL

-1709 FSSIKR
+1709 FSNTKQD
-1715 ADAFNAATGGE
+1715 DAFKTATGE
-1726 SYIHD
+1726 TCVND
-1731 ASEYDKWLDC
+1731 SEYNQGIDSSK
-1741 NNVTYLA
+1741 VTYLA

-1781 DRVNST
+1781 DKVNST
-1787 YTATVELWRKGY
+1787 YTATVELWRKSY
-1799 QSGGEKPDTKVESVT
+1799 QYGSQKSDDLVKTVT
-1814 LDSSNN
+1814 LDNSNN
-1820 WSYSWNDLPLTD
+1820 WSYSWNNLPLTD
-1832 PADSSITYKYYVKE
+1832 SADSSITYKYYVKE

-1898 MMLTALAYSFIHRK
+1898 MMLSALAYSFIHRK
-1912 RRHEG
+1912 RRREG

>member
-1 MNDILKTYKEQFRE
+1 MNDILKTYMERFRE
-15 NRHMLRRYTAFV
+15 NRHTLRRYTAFV

-38 NWQLHGIGISMTAQ
+38 NWQLHGVGISMTAQ
-52 YQCHEVEHTHT
+52 YQCGEEEHTHT
-63 AACYDKVLICG
+63 ADCYTKVLTCG
-74 YTEGEL
+74 YEEGEL
-80 ENADEIAAAEAAA
+80 ENADEVAAAAAA
-93 GSAQSSAEDEIMP
+93 TSQPTIEEEPAP
-106 LELEP
+106 LSLEP
-111 QIEFVPHEHTA
+111 QIEFVPHEHTE
-122 DCYVEVQTLTCM
+122 DCYTEVQTLTCM
-134 EEEHTH
+134 EEEHVH
-140 GDDCFDPEDGTLIC
+140 DDDCFDPEDGSLIC
-154 EKYEHTHGE
+154 DKFEHTHDE
-163 SCYTTEYELACGLEE
+163 SCYTTEYELTCGLEE

-184 VVEPTQTAEL
+184 VVEPTQSAAL
-194 VAMAVAEPVALEPV
+194 AAMAVAEPVALAPMV
-208 VNTVEPIY
+208 DTVEPIY
-216 HHHTDACYEKV
+216 HHHTDACYEEV

-255 QAANADA
+255 QAANAEA
-262 VITGEWN
+262 VMTGNWAE
-269 KDLLSV
+269 DLVSV
-275 AKTQL
+275 AQTQL
-280 GYEQSVKNFEIDPA
+280 GYEQSEKNFEIDPA
-294 DGVTLHYYSRYGQ
+294 DGVTLRYYSRYGQ

-321 SYCLKYAEIPQSA
+321 SYCLKYAGIPQSA

-345 SSMSGMD
+345 SSMSDMD
-352 WLLQEDGSAAQP
+352 WLLDNEDGSAADV

-384 AGAEPDLDDLFNVD
+384 DGAADGLDDLFS
-398 TADTSFS
+398 T
-405 MDAAF
+405 DAEG
-410 ENGAELED
+410 ENGAELEE
-418 SDASALAAAPST
+418 SGAAALDT
-430 ALQDPAAAPSTGT
+430 APAAEDMTT
-443 QDTVIAPSTGTQDTV
+443 LDTPDLPDIPDT
-458 LTPSIVDPEP
+458 
-468 EQPAE
+468 A
-473 KPVYSAGTAASS
+473 
-485 TAASTPSTVTSASS
+485 
-499 TVSSASGAD
+499 
-508 TLAPSVGSPAAEPQ
+508 APSVGSPAAEPQ
-522 TTTVTDALP
+522 TTTVTDAQP
-531 VETVGIVSEVNED
+531 VETVGIVSAVDSD

-550 ISGDVNGKVDE
+550 ISGDVDGKVAE
-561 VTLFNTDVE
+561 VALYDADVE

-576 YAQIAL
+576 YAQMAL
-582 SEGDSDSDD
+582 SEGD
-591 DTASDI
+591 TASDI
-597 IEIDPVFSCSVTT
+597 TEIDPVFSCSVTT
-610 VYETASA
+610 VYGTVSA
-617 SAVRPSRSRAARYA
+617 SAMRPAPSYVARYA
-631 APSTYAVTAV
+631 APSMYAVAAV
-641 SATPVDMGTHITNVS
+641 SATPVDMGSHINYVIVQIPASTN
-656 VQVPNSTDGSGV
+656 GSGV

-688 LNYSFNKNEITKD
+688 LNYGFAANEINAD
-701 NRVATYKLPNG
+701 HRVATYKLPNG
-712 ITLLPSVSH
+712 ITLLSSVSH

-729 ITTGKDVVVGTYNID
+729 TTGKDVVVGTYKID
-744 GDTVTFTYNEDF
+744 ADTVTFTYNKEF
-756 ADGKAFDGDF
+756 ADGKAFDGNF
-766 EFKASASSDSS
+766 EFQASASSASS
-777 MEGQTIHF
+777 MEGKEINF
-785 GGTTGSV
+785 GGTNGSV

-797 DLISDLSL
+797 DLTHDLSL
-805 SKNVQKDASGK
+805 SKNVQKDENGK
-816 ELIKYDSTAKTLD
+816 ELITFDSKTKTLD

-862 ATYRQDT
+862 ATYQQNT
-869 IKLIKIAADGTEKDV
+869 IKLIKVDANGNKEDV
-884 TTDYQSKLTVGT
+884 TTAYQSNLTVSSN
-896 ELKYDALPELK
+896 ELKYNALPKLE

-937 FDGKDSSTSTE
+937 FDGKDSYTSTE

-994 GLEVVD
+994 ELEVVGE
-1000 VVKIQR
+1000 VKIQR

-1016 SAADFIKDGY
+1016 SAADFKKDNY
-1026 SYTFPTDLAHG
+1026 TYTFPTDLAHG

-1050 KVPDNTTVGTIYTNT
+1050 KVPDNTTVGTTYTNT

-1098 GKKKLTWQTSVSIPT
+1098 GKKKLTWKTSVSIPT
-1113 GWDEITLT
+1113 GWNKITLT

-1159 SSDTVTM
+1159 STETVTM
-1166 ANASDYNVT
+1166 ANASEHDVT

-1210 DATSMELSSY
+1210 DATSMELSNY

-1234 WRFVNNAASGGKT
+1234 WRFVNTAASGGKT
-1247 TDASYTYKKPKE
+1247 TDADYTYKKPKE

-1280 ELDYDKNNG
+1280 ELDYTSNGG

-1299 SLTCKDELTTKD
+1299 SLTCKDPLTTKD

-1326 SSVDVG
+1326 SSVTVG
-1332 ANEYKSDGSVL
+1332 ANEYKADGSVN
-1343 HQTWFAH
+1343 HQAWFAN
-1350 TIYGSNGRLDY
+1350 TIYGSGGRSNYD
-1361 EISATKNFSASKTHI
+1361 ISATKNFSASKTHI
-1376 GVNDTDRTITFTINK
+1376 GATDTDRTITFTINK
-1391 GYNVSAKPQ
+1391 GYNVSDKPQ

-1414 SWDDLRTQNIYRN
+1414 SWDDLRTENKYRN

-1432 GDKAETKT
+1432 GDKAETET

-1454 IVDEGTDATGNK
+1454 VVTEDPDASGKPT
-1466 LATKKIN
+1466 ATKKIN
-1473 YSVVINPTGDN
+1473 YSVVINPTGDK
-1484 LLNTSNTLT
+1484 LLTTSNTLT

-1499 FDPSDNTSADL
+1499 FEPSDNTSADL

-1543 AIYDSPNH
+1543 ATYDSPNH

-1586 LIGLEEKWVDTHVV
+1586 LSGLVEKWVDTHVV
-1600 NYDSTATVRFSKF
+1600 NYDSSATVRFSKF

-1620 NDYLVTLRGAIFQ
+1620 NDYLVTLPGATFQ
-1633 LAKWNKTTK
+1633 LAKWNKTTG
-1642 TFDEVCTLK
+1642 TFEEVCTLK
-1651 TNASGQINFGLQ
+1651 TNSSGQINFGLL

-1670 SFTESSA
+1670 TTDTSSA

-1685 RIVETDAPTGYAP
+1685 RIVETDAPTGYAL

-1709 FSSIKR
+1709 FSNTKR
-1715 ADAFNAATGGE
+1715 ADAFNAATGE
-1726 SYIHD
+1726 SSIHD

-1769 WLDTDGK
+1769 WLDTDGT

-1781 DRVNST
+1781 DKVNST
-1787 YTATVELWRKGY
+1787 YTATVELRRKSY
-1799 QSGGEKPDTKVESVT
+1799 QYGSQKSDDLVKTVT
-1814 LDSSNN
+1814 LDNSNN
-1820 WSYSWNDLPLTD
+1820 WSYSWNNLPLTD

-1884 GGSGTLPY
+1884 GGTGTLPY

-1898 MMLTALAYSFIHRK
+1898 MMLSALAYSFIHRK

>member
-15 NRHMLRRYTAFV
+15 NRHTLRRYTAFV

-38 NWQLHGIGISMTAQ
+38 NWQLHGVGISMTAQ
-52 YQCHEVEHTHT
+52 YQCGEVEHAHT
-63 AACYDKVLICG
+63 ADCYDKVLICG
-74 YTEGEL
+74 YTEGQL
-80 ENADEIAAAEAAA
+80 ENADEVAAAEAAA
-93 GSAQSSAEDEIMP
+93 ASAAQSSAEEEIMP

-111 QIEFVPHEHTA
+111 QIEFVPHEHTD
-122 DCYVEVQTLTCM
+122 DCYTEVQTLTCM
-134 EEEHTH
+134 EEEHIH
-140 GDDCFDPEDGTLIC
+140 DDDCYDPEDGTLIC
-154 EKYEHTHGE
+154 EKFEHTHDE
-163 SCYTTEYELACGLEE
+163 SCYTTEYELTCGLEE

-208 VNTVEPIY
+208 VDTVEPIY
-216 HHHTDACYEKV
+216 HHHTDACYEEV
-227 LTCPLPEHHHT
+227 LVCPLPEHHHT
-238 VACLSDT
+238 VSCLSDT

-269 KDLLSV
+269 EDLLSV

-280 GYEQSVKNFEIDPA
+280 GYEQSEKNFEIDPA
-294 DGVTLHYYSRYGQ
+294 DGVTLRYYSRYGQ
-307 SYGNPYGEWDVMFL
+307 SYGNAYGEWDVMFL
-321 SYCLKYAEIPQSA
+321 AYCLKYAEIPQSA

-352 WLLQEDGSAAQP
+352 WLLEEDGSAAQP

-384 AGAEPDLDDLFNVD
+384 DSAEPDLDDQFSVD
-398 TADTSFS
+398 AE
-405 MDAAF
+405 F
-410 ENGAELED
+410 ENSAELEG
-418 SDASALAAAPST
+418 SGVSAQDAAPS
-430 ALQDPAAAPSTGT
+430 ADDSTGAR
-443 QDTVIAPSTGTQDTV
+443 DTAATSGTQDTV
-458 LTPSIVDPEP
+458 LTPEPVDPQP

-473 KPVYSAGTAASS
+473 KPVDSADTAA
-485 TAASTPSTVTSASS
+485 PSTVTS
-499 TVSSASGAD
+499 VSGAD
-508 TLAPSVGSPAAEPQ
+508 TLAPSVVSPAAEPQ

-531 VETVGIVSEVNED
+531 VETVGIVSSVDSD
-544 AGTLTV
+544 ADTLTV
-550 ISGDVNGKVDE
+550 ISGDVDGKVAE

-576 YAQIAL
+576 YAQIEL

-597 IEIDPVFSCSVTT
+597 IETDPVFSCSVTT

-688 LNYSFNKNEITKD
+688 LNYSFNENEITAD

-712 ITLLPSVSH
+712 ITLLDSVSD

-729 ITTGKDVVVGTYNID
+729 STGKDVVVGTYNIV
-744 GDTVTFTYNEDF
+744 GDTVTFTYNETF

-777 MEGQTIHF
+777 MENQKINF

-937 FDGKDSSTSTE
+937 FDGKDSYTSTE

-994 GLEVVD
+994 ELEVVGE
-1000 VVKIQR
+1000 VKIQR

-1016 SAADFIKDGY
+1016 SAADFKKDNY
-1026 SYTFPTDLAHG
+1026 TYTFPTDLAHG

-1050 KVPDNTTVGTIYTNT
+1050 KVPDNTTVGTTYTNT

-1098 GKKKLTWQTSVSIPT
+1098 GKKKLTWKTSVSIPT
-1113 GWDEITLT
+1113 GWNEITLT

-1132 EQDGTHYAVLSEL
+1132 EQDDTHYAVLSEL
-1145 KEEIKNNLHLTLFN
+1145 KDEIKNNLHLTLFN
-1159 SSDTVTM
+1159 STETVTM
-1166 ANASDYNVT
+1166 ANASEHDVT

-1181 DENNAVVTNDDAHV
+1181 DEHGNTITNNDAHV
-1195 TKFSITAKL
+1195 AKFTITANL
-1204 ADGKTL
+1204 ADGQTL
-1210 DATSMELSSY
+1210 DATSMVLSSY

-1234 WRFVNNAASGGKT
+1234 WLFVNNAASGDKT
-1247 TDASYTYKKPKE
+1247 SDASYTYKKPKE

-1266 YNENNFDA
+1266 YEYGNFNN

-1280 ELDYDKNNG
+1280 ELDYTSNGG

-1299 SLTCKDELTTKD
+1299 SLTCKDPLTTKD

-1326 SSVDVG
+1326 SSVTVG
-1332 ANEYKSDGSVL
+1332 ANEYKADGSVN
-1343 HQTWFAH
+1343 HQAWFAN
-1350 TIYGSNGRLDY
+1350 TIYGSGGRSNYD
-1361 EISATKNFSASKTHI
+1361 ISATKNFSASKTHI
-1376 GVNDTDRTITFTINK
+1376 GATDTDRTITFTINS
-1391 GYNVSAKPQ
+1391 GYNVSDKPQ

-1414 SWDDLRTQNIYRN
+1414 SWDDLRTENKYRN

-1432 GDKAETKT
+1432 GDKAETET

-1473 YSVVINPTGDN
+1473 YSVVINPTGDK
-1484 LLNTSNTLT
+1484 LLTTSNTTLT

-1499 FDPSDNTSADL
+1499 FEPSDNTSADL

-1543 AIYDSPNH
+1543 ATYDSPNH

-1586 LIGLEEKWVDTHVV
+1586 LSGLVEKWVDTHVV
-1600 NYDSTATVRFSKF
+1600 NYDSSATVRFSKF

-1620 NDYLVTLRGAIFQ
+1620 NDYLVTLPGATFE
-1633 LAKWNKTTK
+1633 LAKWNKTTN
-1642 TFDEVCTLK
+1642 TFDVVRTLP
-1651 TNASGQINFGLQ
+1651 TNTSGQINFSLQ
-1663 DSSATAE
+1663 GSSATAE

-1685 RIVETDAPTGYAP
+1685 RIVETDAPTGYAL

-1709 FSSIKR
+1709 FSNTKQD
-1715 ADAFNAATGGE
+1715 DAFKTATGE
-1726 SYIHD
+1726 TCVND
-1731 ASEYDKWLDC
+1731 SEYNQGIDSSK
-1741 NNVTYLA
+1741 VTYLA

-1781 DRVNST
+1781 DKVNST
-1787 YTATVELWRKGY
+1787 YTATVELWRKSY
-1799 QSGGEKPDTKVESVT
+1799 QYGSQKSDDLVKTVT
-1814 LDSSNN
+1814 LDNSNN
-1820 WSYSWNDLPLTD
+1820 WSYSWNNLPLTD
-1832 PADSSITYKYYVKE
+1832 SADSSITYKYYVKE

-1898 MMLTALAYSFIHRK
+1898 MMLSALAYSFIHRK
-1912 RRHEG
+1912 RRREG

>member
-1 MNDILKTYKEQFRE
+1 M
-15 NRHMLRRYTAFV
+15 
-27 LALAMITTLFV
+27 
-38 NWQLHGIGISMTAQ
+38 
-52 YQCHEVEHTHT
+52 
-63 AACYDKVLICG
+63 
-74 YTEGEL
+74 
-80 ENADEIAAAEAAA
+80 
-93 GSAQSSAEDEIMP
+93 
-106 LELEP
+106 
-111 QIEFVPHEHTA
+111 
-122 DCYVEVQTLTCM
+122 
-134 EEEHTH
+134 
-140 GDDCFDPEDGTLIC
+140 
-154 EKYEHTHGE
+154 
-163 SCYTTEYELACGLEE
+163 
-178 GELVEQ
+178 
-184 VVEPTQTAEL
+184 
-194 VAMAVAEPVALEPV
+194 
-208 VNTVEPIY
+208 
-216 HHHTDACYEKV
+216 
-227 LTCPLPEHHHT
+227 
-238 VACLSDT
+238 
-245 SADLETPEEW
+245 
-255 QAANADA
+255 
-262 VITGEWN
+262 ITGEWN
-269 KDLLSV
+269 EDLLSV

-280 GYEQSVKNFEIDPA
+280 GYEQSEKNFEIDPA
-294 DGVTLHYYSRYGQ
+294 DGVTLRYYSRYGQ
-307 SYGNPYGEWDVMFL
+307 SYGNAYGEWDVMFL
-321 SYCLKYAEIPQSA
+321 AYCLKYAEIPQSA

-352 WLLQEDGSAAQP
+352 WLLEEDGSAAQP

-384 AGAEPDLDDLFNVD
+384 DSAEPDLDDQFSVD
-398 TADTSFS
+398 TE
-405 MDAAF
+405 F
-410 ENGAELED
+410 ENSAELEG
-418 SDASALAAAPST
+418 SGVSALDAAPS
-430 ALQDPAAAPSTGT
+430 ADDSTGA
-443 QDTVIAPSTGTQDTV
+443 QDTAATSGTQDTV
-458 LTPSIVDPEP
+458 LTPEPVDPQT

-473 KPVYSAGTAASS
+473 KPVDSADTAA
-485 TAASTPSTVTSASS
+485 PSTVTS
-499 TVSSASGAD
+499 VSGAD
-508 TLAPSVGSPAAEPQ
+508 TLAPSVVSPAAEPQ

-531 VETVGIVSEVNED
+531 VETVGIVSSVDKD
-544 AGTLTV
+544 ADTLTV
-550 ISGDVNGKVDE
+550 ISGDVDGKVAE
-561 VTLFNTDVE
+561 VTLFNTEVE

-576 YAQIAL
+576 YAQIEL

-597 IEIDPVFSCSVTT
+597 IETDPVFSCSVTT

-688 LNYSFNKNEITKD
+688 LNYSFNENEITAD

-712 ITLLPSVSH
+712 ITLLDSVSD

-729 ITTGKDVVVGTYNID
+729 STGKDVVVGTYNIV
-744 GDTVTFTYNEDF
+744 GDTVTFTYNETF

-777 MEGQTIHF
+777 MENQKINF

-948 VKNTNPRLT
+948 VKNTEPRLT

-994 GLEVVD
+994 ELEVVGE
-1000 VVKIQR
+1000 VKIQR

-1016 SAADFIKDGY
+1016 SAADFKKDNY
-1026 SYTFPTDLAHG
+1026 TYTFPTDLAHG

-1050 KVPDNTTVGTIYTNT
+1050 KVPDNTTVGTTYTNT

-1098 GKKKLTWQTSVSIPT
+1098 GKKKLTWKTSVSIPT
-1113 GWDEITLT
+1113 GWNEITLT

-1132 EQDGTHYAVLSEL
+1132 EQDDTHYAVLSEL
-1145 KEEIKNNLHLTLFN
+1145 KDEIKNNLHLTLFN
-1159 SSDTVTM
+1159 STETVTM
-1166 ANASDYNVT
+1166 ANASEHDVT

-1210 DATSMELSSY
+1210 DATSMELSNY

-1234 WRFVNNAASGGKT
+1234 WLFVNNAASGDKT
-1247 TDASYTYKKPKE
+1247 SDASYTYKKPKE

-1266 YNENNFDA
+1266 YEYGNFNN

-1280 ELDYDKNNG
+1280 ELDYTSNGG

-1299 SLTCKDELTTKD
+1299 SLTCKDPLTTKD

-1326 SSVDVG
+1326 SSVTVG
-1332 ANEYKSDGSVL
+1332 ANEYKADGSVN
-1343 HQTWFAH
+1343 HQAWFAN
-1350 TIYGSNGRLDY
+1350 TIYGSGGRSNYD
-1361 EISATKNFSASKTHI
+1361 ISATKNFSASKTHI
-1376 GVNDTDRTITFTINK
+1376 GATDTDRTITFTINS
-1391 GYNVSAKPQ
+1391 GYNVSDKPQ
-1400 VFYIRYSVSVAEDA
+1400 VFYIRYSVSVAEDV
-1414 SWDDLRTQNIYRN
+1414 SWDDLRTENKYRN

-1432 GDKAETKT
+1432 GDKAETET

-1473 YSVVINPTGDN
+1473 YSVVINPTGDK
-1484 LLNTSNTLT
+1484 LLTTSNTTLT

-1499 FDPSDNTSADL
+1499 FEPSDNTSADL

-1543 AIYDSPNH
+1543 ATYDSPNH

-1586 LIGLEEKWVDTHVV
+1586 LSGLVEKWVDTHVV
-1600 NYDSTATVRFSKF
+1600 NYDSSATVRFSKF

-1620 NDYLVTLRGAIFQ
+1620 NDYLVTLPGATFE
-1633 LAKWNKTTK
+1633 LAKWNKTTN
-1642 TFDEVCTLK
+1642 TFDVVRTLP
-1651 TNASGQINFGLQ
+1651 TNTSGQINFSLQ
-1663 DSSATAE
+1663 GSSATAE
-1670 SFTESSA
+1670 IITESSA
-1677 QLLCSTLY
+1677 QLLCNTLY
-1685 RIVETDAPTGYAP
+1685 RIVETDAPDGYAI
-1698 SKSPIYLLWGA
+1698 SQSPIYLLWGA
-1709 FSSIKR
+1709 FSNTTR
-1715 ADAFNAATGGE
+1715 AEAFNAATGE
-1726 SYIHD
+1726 SSIHD

-1781 DRVNST
+1781 DKVNST
-1787 YTATVELWRKGY
+1787 YTATVKLRRKSY
-1799 QSGGEKPDTKVESVT
+1799 QYGSQKSDDLVKTVT
-1814 LDSSNN
+1814 LDNSNN
-1820 WSYSWNDLPLTD
+1820 WSYSWNNLPLTD

-1898 MMLTALAYSFIHRK
+1898 MMLSALAYSFIHRK
-1912 RRHEG
+1912 RRREG

>member
-1 MNDILKTYKEQFRE
+1 MNDILKTYMERFRE
-15 NRHMLRRYTAFV
+15 NRHTLRRYTAFV

-38 NWQLHGIGISMTAQ
+38 NWQLHGVGISMTAQ
-52 YQCHEVEHTHT
+52 YQCGEEEHTHT
-63 AACYDKVLICG
+63 ADCYTKVLTCG
-74 YTEGEL
+74 YEEGEL
-80 ENADEIAAAEAAA
+80 ENADEVAAAAATSQPTVEA
-93 GSAQSSAEDEIMP
+93 EPMP
-106 LELEP
+106 LSLEP
-111 QIEFVPHEHTA
+111 QIEFVPHEHTD
-122 DCYVEVQTLTCM
+122 DCYTEVQTLTCM
-134 EEEHTH
+134 EEEHVH
-140 GDDCFDPEDGTLIC
+140 DDDCFDPEDGSLIC
-154 EKYEHTHGE
+154 DKFEHTHDE
-163 SCYTTEYELACGLEE
+163 SCYTTEYELTCGLEE

-184 VVEPTQTAEL
+184 VVEPTQSAAL
-194 VAMAVAEPVALEPV
+194 AAMAVAEPVALAPMV
-208 VNTVEPIY
+208 DTVEPIY
-216 HHHTDACYEKV
+216 HHHTDACYEEV

-255 QAANADA
+255 QAANAEA
-262 VITGEWN
+262 VMTGNWAE
-269 KDLLSV
+269 DLVSV
-275 AKTQL
+275 AQTQL
-280 GYEQSVKNFEIDPA
+280 GYEQSEKNFEIDPA
-294 DGVTLHYYSRYGQ
+294 DGVTLRYYSRYGQ

-321 SYCLKYAEIPQSA
+321 SYCLKYAGIPQSA

-345 SSMSGMD
+345 SSMSDMD
-352 WLLQEDGSAAQP
+352 WLLDGEDGSAADV

-384 AGAEPDLDDLFNVD
+384 DGAADGLDDLFSVD
-398 TADTSFS
+398 TE
-405 MDAAF
+405 F
-410 ENGAELED
+410 ENSAELEG
-418 SDASALAAAPST
+418 SGVSALDAAPS
-430 ALQDPAAAPSTGT
+430 AD
-443 QDTVIAPSTGTQDTV
+443 DSTGTQDTV
-458 LTPSIVDPEP
+458 LTPDPVDPQP
-468 EQPAE
+468 EQPVE
-473 KPVYSAGTAASS
+473 KPVDSADTAA
-485 TAASTPSTVTSASS
+485 PSTVTS
-499 TVSSASGAD
+499 VSGAD
-508 TLAPSVGSPAAEPQ
+508 TLAPSVVSPAAEPQ

-531 VETVGIVSEVNED
+531 VETVGIVSSVDKD
-544 AGTLTV
+544 ADTLTV
-550 ISGDVNGKVDE
+550 ISGDVDGKVAE

-576 YAQIAL
+576 YAQIEL

-597 IEIDPVFSCSVTT
+597 IETDPVFSCSVTT

-688 LNYSFNKNEITKD
+688 LNYSFNENEITAD

-712 ITLLPSVSH
+712 ITLLDSVSD

-729 ITTGKDVVVGTYNID
+729 STGKDVVVGTYNIV
-744 GDTVTFTYNEDF
+744 GDTVTFTYNETF

-777 MEGQTIHF
+777 MENQKINF

-937 FDGKDSSTSTE
+937 FDGKDSSTSKE
-948 VKNTNPRLT
+948 VKNTEPRLT
-957 KSGNYDAS
+957 KSGNYDAN
-965 SRIITWTVKINNPYG
+965 SRIITWTVTIKNPYG
-980 EDLRGKTFKDFLPA
+980 EDLRGKKFTDLLPA
-994 GLEVVD
+994 GLEVVNN
-1000 VVKIQR
+1000 VEITR
-1006 GYYSDDIKPV
+1006 GYWSDDIKPV
-1016 SAADFIKDGY
+1016 SAEDFKKAGC
-1026 SYTFPTDLAHG
+1026 SYTFPTDKS
-1037 PETESF
+1037 ETAAF
-1043 YTIEIKT
+1043 YTIKIQT
-1050 KVPDNTTVGTIYTNT
+1050 KVPDGTAVGTTYTNT
-1065 ADFDGSGASGDVTV
+1065 ADFDGNSASGEVTV
-1079 TDRSSYLNKSLSKA
+1079 TDRSSYLSKSLSTA

-1113 GWDEITLT
+1113 GWNKITLT
-1121 DTIHDAEVNGT
+1121 DTIHDAEVEGI

-1145 KEEIKNNLHLTLFN
+1145 RDEIKANLYLTLFN
-1159 SSDTVTM
+1159 SSETVTM
-1166 ANASDYNVT
+1166 ANASEHHVT

-1181 DENNAVVTNDDAHV
+1181 DEHGNTITNNDAHV
-1195 TKFSITAKL
+1195 AKFTITANL
-1204 ADGKTL
+1204 ADGQTL
-1210 DATSMELSSY
+1210 DATSMVLSSY

-1234 WRFVNNAASGGKT
+1234 WLFVNNAASGDKT
-1247 TDASYTYKKPKE
+1247 SDASYTYKKPKE

-1266 YNENNFDA
+1266 YEYGNFNN

-1280 ELDYDKNNG
+1280 ELDYTSNGG

-1299 SLTCKDELTTKD
+1299 SLTCKDPLTTKD

-1326 SSVDVG
+1326 SSVTVG
-1332 ANEYKSDGSVL
+1332 ANEYKADGSVN
-1343 HQTWFAH
+1343 HQAWFAN
-1350 TIYGSNGRLDY
+1350 TIYGSGGRSNYD
-1361 EISATKNFSASKTHI
+1361 ISATKNFSASKTHI
-1376 GVNDTDRTITFTINK
+1376 GATDTDRTITFTINS
-1391 GYNVSAKPQ
+1391 GYNVSDKPQ

-1414 SWDDLRTQNIYRN
+1414 SWDDLRTENKYRN

-1432 GDKAETKT
+1432 GDKAETET
-1440 TVKRSYEKLYKTGT
+1440 TVKRSYEKLYKTGAVVT
-1454 IVDEGTDATGNK
+1454 EDPDASGKPT
-1466 LATKKIN
+1466 ATKKIN
-1473 YSVVINPTGDN
+1473 YSVVINPTGDK
-1484 LLNTSNTLT
+1484 LLTTSNTLT

-1499 FDPSDNTSADL
+1499 FEPSDNTSADL

-1543 AIYDSPNH
+1543 ATYDSPNH

-1586 LIGLEEKWVDTHVV
+1586 LSGLVEKWVDTHVV
-1600 NYDSTATVRFSKF
+1600 NYDSSATVRFSKF

-1620 NDYLVTLRGAIFQ
+1620 NDYLVTLPGATFQ
-1633 LAKWNKTTK
+1633 LAKWNKTTG
-1642 TFDEVCTLK
+1642 TFEEVCTLK
-1651 TNASGQINFGLQ
+1651 TNSSGQINFGLL

-1670 SFTESSA
+1670 TTDTSSA

-1685 RIVETDAPTGYAP
+1685 RIVETDAPTGYAL

-1709 FSSIKR
+1709 FSNTKR
-1715 ADAFNAATGGE
+1715 ADAFNAATGE
-1726 SYIHD
+1726 SSIHD
-1731 ASEYDKWLDC
+1731 ASEYNKWLNC

-1769 WLDTDGK
+1769 WLDTDGT

-1781 DRVNST
+1781 DKVNST
-1787 YTATVELWRKGY
+1787 YTATVELRRKSY
-1799 QSGGEKPDTKVESVT
+1799 QYGSQKSDDLVKTVT
-1814 LDSSNN
+1814 LDNSNN
-1820 WSYSWNDLPLTD
+1820 WSYSWNNLPLTD

-1898 MMLTALAYSFIHRK
+1898 MMLSALAYSFIHRK
-1912 RRHEG
+1912 RRREG

>member
-1 MNDILKTYKEQFRE
+1 MNDILKTYMERFRE
-15 NRHMLRRYTAFV
+15 NRHTLRRYTAFV

-38 NWQLHGIGISMTAQ
+38 NWQLHGVGISMTAQ
-52 YQCHEVEHTHT
+52 YQCGEEEHTHT
-63 AACYDKVLICG
+63 ADCYTKVLTCG
-74 YTEGEL
+74 YEEGEL
-80 ENADEIAAAEAAA
+80 ENADELAAAAAA
-93 GSAQSSAEDEIMP
+93 TSQPTIEEEPAP
-106 LELEP
+106 LSLEP
-111 QIEFVPHEHTA
+111 QIEFVPHEHTD
-122 DCYVEVQTLTCM
+122 DCYTEVQTLTCM
-134 EEEHTH
+134 EEEHVH
-140 GDDCFDPEDGTLIC
+140 DDDCFDPEDGSLIC
-154 EKYEHTHGE
+154 DKFEHTHDE
-163 SCYTTEYELACGLEE
+163 SCYTTEYELTCGLEE

-184 VVEPTQTAEL
+184 VVEPIQSAAL
-194 VAMAVAEPVALEPV
+194 AAMAVAEPVALAPMV
-208 VNTVEPIY
+208 DTVEPIY
-216 HHHTDACYEKV
+216 HHHTDACYEEV

-245 SADLETPEEW
+245 SADVETPEEW
-255 QAANADA
+255 QAANAEA
-262 VITGEWN
+262 VMTGNWDE
-269 KDLLSV
+269 DLLSV

-280 GYEQSVKNFEIDPA
+280 GYEQSEKNFEIDPA
-294 DGVTLHYYSRYGQ
+294 DGVTLRYYSRYGQ
-307 SYGNPYGEWDVMFL
+307 SYGNAYGEWDVMFL
-321 SYCLKYAEIPQSA
+321 AYCLKYAEIPQSA

-352 WLLQEDGSAAQP
+352 WLLEEDGSAAQP

-384 AGAEPDLDDLFNVD
+384 DSAEPDLDDLFNVD
-398 TADTSFS
+398 TE
-405 MDAAF
+405 F
-410 ENGAELED
+410 ENSAELEG
-418 SDASALAAAPST
+418 SGVSAQDAAPS
-430 ALQDPAAAPSTGT
+430 ADDSTGA
-443 QDTVIAPSTGTQDTV
+443 QDTAATSGTQDTV
-458 LTPSIVDPEP
+458 LTPEPVDPQT

-473 KPVYSAGTAASS
+473 KPVDS
-485 TAASTPSTVTSASS
+485 
-499 TVSSASGAD
+499 AD
-508 TLAPSVGSPAAEPQ
+508 TAAPSVVSPAAEPQ

-531 VETVGIVSEVNED
+531 VETVGIVSSVDKD
-544 AGTLTV
+544 ADTLTV
-550 ISGDVNGKVDE
+550 ISGDVDGKVAE

-576 YAQIAL
+576 YAQIEL

-591 DTASDI
+591 DISSDI
-597 IEIDPVFSCSVTT
+597 IETDPVFSCSVTT

-641 SATPVDMGTHITNVS
+641 SATAVDMGTHITNVS

-688 LNYSFNKNEITKD
+688 LNYSFNENEITAD

-712 ITLLPSVSH
+712 ITLLDSVSD

-729 ITTGKDVVVGTYNID
+729 STGKDVVVGTYNIV
-744 GDTVTFTYNEDF
+744 GDTVTFTYNETF

-777 MEGQTIHF
+777 MENQKINF

-836 KTTNGTGDTVNLTDF
+836 KTTNGTGTAVDITDF
-851 FDTVNSSLPSN
+851 FDTASSSLGKFQES
-862 ATYRQDT
+862 TVE
-869 IKLIKIAADGTEKDV
+869 LIKIAADGTETNV
-884 TTDYQSKLTVGT
+884 TATYKAQLNVNDS
-896 ELKYDALPELK
+896 ELKYTALPKLE

-937 FDGKDSSTSTE
+937 FDGKDSYTSTE

-994 GLEVVD
+994 ELEVVGE
-1000 VVKIQR
+1000 VKIQR

-1016 SAADFIKDGY
+1016 SAADFKKDNY
-1026 SYTFPTDLAHG
+1026 TYTFPTDLAHG

-1050 KVPDNTTVGTIYTNT
+1050 KVPDNTTVGTTYTNT

-1098 GKKKLTWQTSVSIPT
+1098 GKKKLTWKTSVSIPT
-1113 GWDEITLT
+1113 GWNKITLT

-1132 EQDGTHYAVLSEL
+1132 EQAGTHYAVLSEL
-1145 KEEIKNNLHLTLFN
+1145 KDEIKNNLHLTLFN
-1159 SSDTVTM
+1159 STETVTM
-1166 ANASDYNVT
+1166 ANASEHDVT

-1204 ADGKTL
+1204 ADGKSL
-1210 DATSMELSSY
+1210 DATSMELSNY

-1234 WRFVNNAASGGKT
+1234 WRFVNTAASGDKT
-1247 TDASYTYKKPKE
+1247 SDASYTYKKPKE

-1280 ELDYDKNNG
+1280 ELDYQKNNG

-1299 SLTCKDELTTKD
+1299 SLTCKDLLTTKD
-1311 LVITDTLPAGVTFDI
+1311 LEITDTLPAGVTFDI
-1326 SSVDVG
+1326 SNVITVG
-1332 ANEYKSDGSVL
+1332 ALPLNDDGSVP
-1343 HQTWFAH
+1343 HQGWLAQ
-1350 TIYGSNGRLDY
+1350 TIYGSDGRANY
-1361 EISATKNFSASKTHI
+1361 EISTTKNFSASKTHI
-1376 GVNDTDRTITFTINK
+1376 GATDTDRTITFTINK
-1391 GYNVSAKPQ
+1391 GYNVSNKPQ
-1400 VFYIRYSVSVAEDA
+1400 VFYIRYWVSVAEDA
-1414 SWDDLRTQNIYRN
+1414 SWDDLRTENKYRN

-1432 GDKAETKT
+1432 GDKAETET

-1454 IVDEGTDATGNK
+1454 VVTEDPDASGKPT
-1466 LATKKIN
+1466 ATKKIN
-1473 YSVVINPTGDN
+1473 YSVVINPTGDK
-1484 LLNTSNTLT
+1484 LLTTSNTLT

-1499 FDPSDNTSADL
+1499 FEPSDNTSADL

-1543 AIYDSPNH
+1543 ATYDSPNH

-1586 LIGLEEKWVDTHVV
+1586 LSGLVEKWVDTHVV
-1600 NYDSTATVRFSKF
+1600 NYDSSATVRFSKF

-1620 NDYLVTLRGAIFQ
+1620 NDYLVTLPGATFQ
-1633 LAKWNKTTK
+1633 LAKWNSTTK
-1642 TFDEVCTLK
+1642 KFEEVRKLT
-1651 TNASGQINFGLQ
+1651 TDAAGQINFGLQ

-1685 RIVETDAPTGYAP
+1685 RIVETDAPTGYAL

-1709 FSSIKR
+1709 FSNTKQD
-1715 ADAFNAATGGE
+1715 DAFKTATGE
-1726 SYIHD
+1726 TCVND
-1731 ASEYDKWLDC
+1731 SEYNQGIDSSK
-1741 NNVTYLA
+1741 VTYLA

-1781 DRVNST
+1781 DKVNST
-1787 YTATVELWRKGY
+1787 YTATVELWRKSY
-1799 QSGGEKPDTKVESVT
+1799 QYSGEKSDTKVESVT
-1814 LDSSNN
+1814 LDSSNK
-1820 WSYSWNDLPLTD
+1820 WSYSWNNLPLTD
-1832 PADSSITYKYYVKE
+1832 SADSSITYKYYVKE

-1898 MMLTALAYSFIHRK
+1898 MMLSALAYSFIHRK
-1912 RRHEG
+1912 RRREG

>member
-15 NRHMLRRYTAFV
+15 NRHTLRRYTAFV

-38 NWQLHGIGISMTAQ
+38 NWQLHGVGISMTAQ
-52 YQCHEVEHTHT
+52 YQCGEVEHAHT
-63 AACYDKVLICG
+63 ADCYDKVLICG
-74 YTEGEL
+74 YTEGQL
-80 ENADEIAAAEAAA
+80 ENADEVAAAEAAA
-93 GSAQSSAEDEIMP
+93 ASAAQSSAEEEIMP

-111 QIEFVPHEHTA
+111 QIEFVPHEHTD
-122 DCYVEVQTLTCM
+122 DCYTEVQTLTCM
-134 EEEHTH
+134 EEEHVH
-140 GDDCFDPEDGTLIC
+140 DDDCYDPEDGTLIC
-154 EKYEHTHGE
+154 EKFEHTHDE
-163 SCYTTEYELACGLEE
+163 SCYTTEYELTCGLEE

-208 VNTVEPIY
+208 VDTVEPIY
-216 HHHTDACYEKV
+216 HHHTDACYEEV
-227 LTCPLPEHHHT
+227 LVCPLPEHHHT
-238 VACLSDT
+238 VSCLSDT

-269 KDLLSV
+269 EDLLSV

-280 GYEQSVKNFEIDPA
+280 GYEQSEKNFEIDPA
-294 DGVTLHYYSRYGQ
+294 DGVTLRYYSRYGQ
-307 SYGNPYGEWDVMFL
+307 SYGNAYGEWDVMFL
-321 SYCLKYAEIPQSA
+321 AYCLKYAEIPQSA

-352 WLLQEDGSAAQP
+352 WLLEEDGSAAQP

-384 AGAEPDLDDLFNVD
+384 DSAEPDLDDQFSVD
-398 TADTSFS
+398 TE
-405 MDAAF
+405 F
-410 ENGAELED
+410 ENSSELEG
-418 SDASALAAAPST
+418 SGVSALDAAPS
-430 ALQDPAAAPSTGT
+430 ADDSTGA
-443 QDTVIAPSTGTQDTV
+443 QDTAATSGTQDTV
-458 LTPSIVDPEP
+458 LTPEPVDPQT

-473 KPVYSAGTAASS
+473 KPVDSADTAA
-485 TAASTPSTVTSASS
+485 PSTVTS
-499 TVSSASGAD
+499 VSGAD
-508 TLAPSVGSPAAEPQ
+508 TLAPSVVSPAAEPQ

-531 VETVGIVSEVNED
+531 VETVGIVSSVDKD
-544 AGTLTV
+544 ADTLTV
-550 ISGDVNGKVDE
+550 ISGDVDGKVAE
-561 VTLFNTDVE
+561 VTLFNTEVE

-576 YAQIAL
+576 YAQIEL

-597 IEIDPVFSCSVTT
+597 IETDPVFSCSVTT

-688 LNYSFNKNEITKD
+688 LNYSFNENEITAD

-712 ITLLPSVSH
+712 ITLLDSVSD

-729 ITTGKDVVVGTYNID
+729 STGKDVVVGTYNIV
-744 GDTVTFTYNEDF
+744 GDTVTFTYNETF

-777 MEGQTIHF
+777 MENQKINF

-937 FDGKDSSTSTE
+937 FDGKDSSTSKE
-948 VKNTNPRLT
+948 VKNTEPRLT
-957 KSGNYDAS
+957 KSGNYDAN
-965 SRIITWTVKINNPYG
+965 SRIITWTVTIKNPYG
-980 EDLRGKTFKDFLPA
+980 EDLRGKKFTDLLPA
-994 GLEVVD
+994 GLEVVNN
-1000 VVKIQR
+1000 VEITR
-1006 GYYSDDIKPV
+1006 GYWSDDIKPV
-1016 SAADFIKDGY
+1016 SAEDFKKAGC
-1026 SYTFPTDLAHG
+1026 SYTFPTDKS
-1037 PETESF
+1037 ETAAF
-1043 YTIEIKT
+1043 YTIKIQT
-1050 KVPDNTTVGTIYTNT
+1050 KVPDGTAVGTTYTNT
-1065 ADFDGSGASGDVTV
+1065 ADFDGNSASGEVTV
-1079 TDRSSYLNKSLSKA
+1079 TDRSSYLSKSLSTA

-1113 GWDEITLT
+1113 GWNKITLT
-1121 DTIHDAEVNGT
+1121 DTIHDAEVEGI

-1145 KEEIKNNLHLTLFN
+1145 RDEIKANLYLTLFN
-1159 SSDTVTM
+1159 SSETVTM
-1166 ANASDYNVT
+1166 ANASEHHVT

-1181 DENNAVVTNDDAHV
+1181 DEHGNTITNNDAHV
-1195 TKFSITAKL
+1195 AKFTITANL
-1204 ADGKTL
+1204 ADGQTL
-1210 DATSMELSSY
+1210 DATSMVLSSY

-1234 WRFVNNAASGGKT
+1234 WLFVNNAASGDKT
-1247 TDASYTYKKPKE
+1247 SDASYTYKKPKE

-1266 YNENNFDA
+1266 YEYGNFNN

-1280 ELDYDKNNG
+1280 ELDYTSNGG

-1299 SLTCKDELTTKD
+1299 SLTCKDPLTTKD

-1326 SSVDVG
+1326 SSVTVG
-1332 ANEYKSDGSVL
+1332 ANEYKADGSVN
-1343 HQTWFAH
+1343 HQAWFAN
-1350 TIYGSNGRLDY
+1350 TIYGSGGRSNYD
-1361 EISATKNFSASKTHI
+1361 ISATKNFSASKTHI
-1376 GVNDTDRTITFTINK
+1376 GATDTDRTITFTINS
-1391 GYNVSAKPQ
+1391 GYNVSDKPQ

-1414 SWDDLRTQNIYRN
+1414 SWDDLRTENKYRN

-1432 GDKAETKT
+1432 GDKAETET

-1473 YSVVINPTGDN
+1473 YSVVINPTGDK
-1484 LLNTSNTLT
+1484 LLTTSNTTLT

-1499 FDPSDNTSADL
+1499 FEPSDNTSADL

-1543 AIYDSPNH
+1543 ATYDSPNH

-1586 LIGLEEKWVDTHVV
+1586 LSGLVEKWVDTHVV
-1600 NYDSTATVRFSKF
+1600 NYDSSATVRFSKF

-1620 NDYLVTLRGAIFQ
+1620 NDYLVTLPGATFE
-1633 LAKWNKTTK
+1633 LAKWNKTTN
-1642 TFDEVCTLK
+1642 TFDVVRTLP
-1651 TNASGQINFGLQ
+1651 TNTSGQINFSLQ
-1663 DSSATAE
+1663 GSSATAE

-1685 RIVETDAPTGYAP
+1685 RIVETDAPTGYAL

-1709 FSSIKR
+1709 FSNTKQD
-1715 ADAFNAATGGE
+1715 DAFKTATGE
-1726 SYIHD
+1726 TCVND
-1731 ASEYDKWLDC
+1731 SEYNQGIDSSK
-1741 NNVTYLA
+1741 VTYLA

-1781 DRVNST
+1781 DKVNST
-1787 YTATVELWRKGY
+1787 YTATVELWRKSY
-1799 QSGGEKPDTKVESVT
+1799 QYGSQKSDDLVKTVT
-1814 LDSSNN
+1814 LDNSNN
-1820 WSYSWNDLPLTD
+1820 WSYSWNNLPLTD
-1832 PADSSITYKYYVKE
+1832 SADSSITYKYYVKE

-1898 MMLTALAYSFIHRK
+1898 MMLSALAYSFIHRK
-1912 RRHEG
+1912 RRREG

>member
-1 MNDILKTYKEQFRE
+1 MNDILKTYMERFRE
-15 NRHMLRRYTAFV
+15 NRHTLRRYTAFV
-27 LALAMITTLFV
+27 LALAIITTLFV
-38 NWQLHGIGISMTAQ
+38 NWQLHGVGISMTAQ
-52 YQCHEVEHTHT
+52 YQCGEEEHTHT
-63 AACYDKVLICG
+63 ADCYTKVLICG
-74 YTEGEL
+74 YEEGEL
-80 ENADEIAAAEAAA
+80 ENADEVAAAAATSQPTVEAEPA
-93 GSAQSSAEDEIMP
+93 P
-106 LELEP
+106 LALEP
-111 QIEFVPHEHTA
+111 QIEFVPHEHTE
-122 DCYVEVQTLTCM
+122 DCYTEVQTLTCM
-134 EEEHTH
+134 EEEHVH
-140 GDDCFDPEDGTLIC
+140 GDDCFDPEDGSLIC
-154 EKYEHTHGE
+154 DKFEHTHDE
-163 SCYTTEYELACGLEE
+163 SCYTTEYELTCGLEE

-184 VVEPTQTAEL
+184 VVEPTQSAEL
-194 VAMAVAEPVALEPV
+194 AAMAVAEPVALEPAV
-208 VNTVEPIY
+208 DTVEPIY
-216 HHHTDACYEKV
+216 HHHTDACYEEV

-245 SADLETPEEW
+245 SADVETPEEW
-255 QAANADA
+255 QAANAEA
-262 VITGEWN
+262 VMTGNWDE
-269 KDLLSV
+269 DLLSV

-280 GYEQSVKNFEIDPA
+280 GYEQSEKNFEIDPA
-294 DGVTLHYYSRYGQ
+294 DGVTLRYYSRYGQ

-321 SYCLKYAEIPQSA
+321 SYCLKYAGIPQSA

-345 SSMSGMD
+345 SSMSDMD
-352 WLLQEDGSAAQP
+352 WLLDGEDGSAANV

-384 AGAEPDLDDLFNVD
+384 DGAADDLDDQ
-398 TADTSFS
+398 FS
-405 MDAAF
+405 MDAEG
-410 ENGAELED
+410 ENGAELET
-418 SDASALAAAPST
+418 SGASALDAAP
-430 ALQDPAAAPSTGT
+430 AAEDAPAADSVITPDLP
-443 QDTVIAPSTGTQDTV
+443 DTAN
-458 LTPSIVDPEP
+458 P
-468 EQPAE
+468 EQPAA
-473 KPVYSAGTAASS
+473 KPVDSTGT
-485 TAASTPSTVTSASS
+485 
-499 TVSSASGAD
+499 SASGAD
-508 TLAPSVGSPAAEPQ
+508 TLIPSVVSPAAEPQ

-531 VETVGIVSEVNED
+531 VETVGIVSSVDKD
-544 AGTLTV
+544 ADTLTV
-550 ISGDVNGKVDE
+550 ISGDVDGKVAE

-576 YAQIAL
+576 YAQIEL

-597 IEIDPVFSCSVTT
+597 IETDPVFSCSVTT

-688 LNYSFNKNEITKD
+688 LNYSFNENEITAD
-701 NRVATYKLPNG
+701 NRVATYKFPNG
-712 ITLLPSVSH
+712 ITLLDSVSD

-729 ITTGKDVVVGTYNID
+729 STGKDVVVGTYNIV
-744 GDTVTFTYNEDF
+744 GDTVTFTYNETF

-777 MEGQTIHF
+777 MENQKINF

-937 FDGKDSSTSTE
+937 FDGKDSYTSTE

-994 GLEVVD
+994 ELEVVGE
-1000 VVKIQR
+1000 VKIQR

-1016 SAADFIKDGY
+1016 SAADFKKDNY
-1026 SYTFPTDLAHG
+1026 TYTFPTDLAHG

-1050 KVPDNTTVGTIYTNT
+1050 KVPDNTTVGTTYTNT

-1098 GKKKLTWQTSVSIPT
+1098 GKKKLTWKTSVSIPT
-1113 GWDEITLT
+1113 GWNKITLT

-1145 KEEIKNNLHLTLFN
+1145 KDEIKNNLHLTLFN
-1159 SSDTVTM
+1159 STETVTM
-1166 ANASDYNVT
+1166 ANASEHDVT

-1210 DATSMELSSY
+1210 DATSMELSNY

-1234 WRFVNNAASGGKT
+1234 WLFVNTAASGDKT
-1247 TDASYTYKKPKE
+1247 TDADYTYKKPKE

-1280 ELDYDKNNG
+1280 ELDYQKNNG

-1299 SLTCKDELTTKD
+1299 SLTCKDLLTIKD
-1311 LVITDTLPAGVTFDI
+1311 LEITDTLPAGVTFDI
-1326 SSVDVG
+1326 SNVITVG
-1332 ANEYKSDGSVL
+1332 ALPLNDDGSVP
-1343 HQTWFAH
+1343 HQGWLAQ
-1350 TIYGSNGRLDY
+1350 TIYGSDGRANY
-1361 EISATKNFSASKTHI
+1361 EISTTKNFSASKTHI
-1376 GVNDTDRTITFTINK
+1376 GATDTDRTITFTINK
-1391 GYNVSAKPQ
+1391 GYNVSNKPQ
-1400 VFYIRYSVSVAEDA
+1400 VFYIRYWVSVAEDA
-1414 SWDDLRTQNIYRN
+1414 SWDDLRTENKYRN

-1432 GDKAETKT
+1432 GDKAETET

-1473 YSVVINPTGDN
+1473 YSVVINPTGDK
-1484 LLNTSNTLT
+1484 LLTTSNTLT

-1499 FDPSDNTSADL
+1499 FEPSDNTSADL

-1543 AIYDSPNH
+1543 ATYDSPNH

-1586 LIGLEEKWVDTHVV
+1586 LSGLVEKWVDTHVV
-1600 NYDSTATVRFSKF
+1600 NYDSSATVRFSKF

-1620 NDYLVTLRGAIFQ
+1620 NDYLVTLPGATFQ
-1633 LAKWNKTTK
+1633 LAKWNSTTK
-1642 TFDEVCTLK
+1642 KFEEVRKLT
-1651 TNASGQINFGLQ
+1651 TDAAGQINFGLQ

-1670 SFTESSA
+1670 SFPESSA

-1685 RIVETDAPTGYAP
+1685 RIVETDAPTGYAL

-1709 FSSIKR
+1709 FSNTKQD
-1715 ADAFNAATGGE
+1715 DAFKTATGE
-1726 SYIHD
+1726 TCVND
-1731 ASEYDKWLDC
+1731 SEYNQGIDSSK
-1741 NNVTYLA
+1741 VTYLA

-1781 DRVNST
+1781 DKVNST
-1787 YTATVELWRKGY
+1787 YTATVELWRKSY
-1799 QSGGEKPDTKVESVT
+1799 QYGSQKSDDLVKTVT
-1814 LDSSNN
+1814 LDNSNN
-1820 WSYSWNDLPLTD
+1820 WSYSWNNLPLTD
-1832 PADSSITYKYYVKE
+1832 SADSSITYKYYVKE

-1898 MMLTALAYSFIHRK
+1898 MMLSALAYSFIHRK
-1912 RRHEG
+1912 RRREG

>member
-15 NRHMLRRYTAFV
+15 NRHTLRRYTAFV

-38 NWQLHGIGISMTAQ
+38 NWQLHGVGISMTAQ
-52 YQCHEVEHTHT
+52 YQCGEVEHAHT
-63 AACYDKVLICG
+63 ADCYDKVLICG
-74 YTEGEL
+74 YTEGQL
-80 ENADEIAAAEAAA
+80 ENADEVAAAEAAA
-93 GSAQSSAEDEIMP
+93 ASAAQSSAEEEIML

-111 QIEFVPHEHTA
+111 QIEFVPHEHTD
-122 DCYVEVQTLTCM
+122 DCYTEVQTLTCM
-134 EEEHTH
+134 EEEHVH
-140 GDDCFDPEDGTLIC
+140 DDDCYDPEDGTLIC
-154 EKYEHTHGE
+154 EKFEHTHDE
-163 SCYTTEYELACGLEE
+163 SCYTTEYELTCGLEE

-208 VNTVEPIY
+208 VDTVEPIY
-216 HHHTDACYEKV
+216 HHHTDACYEEV
-227 LTCPLPEHHHT
+227 LVCPLPEHHHT
-238 VACLSDT
+238 VSCLSDT

-269 KDLLSV
+269 EDLLSV

-280 GYEQSVKNFEIDPA
+280 GYEQSEKNFEIDPA
-294 DGVTLHYYSRYGQ
+294 DGVTLRYYSRYGQ
-307 SYGNPYGEWDVMFL
+307 SYGNAYGEWDVMFL
-321 SYCLKYAEIPQSA
+321 AYCLKYAEIPQSA

-352 WLLQEDGSAAQP
+352 WLLEEDGSAAQP

-384 AGAEPDLDDLFNVD
+384 DSAEPDLDDLFSVD
-398 TADTSFS
+398 TE
-405 MDAAF
+405 F
-410 ENGAELED
+410 ENSAELEG
-418 SDASALAAAPST
+418 SGVSAQDAAPS
-430 ALQDPAAAPSTGT
+430 ASDSTGA
-443 QDTVIAPSTGTQDTV
+443 QDTAATSGTQDTV
-458 LTPSIVDPEP
+458 LTPEPVDPQT

-473 KPVYSAGTAASS
+473 KPVDSADTAA
-485 TAASTPSTVTSASS
+485 PSTVTS
-499 TVSSASGAD
+499 VSGAD
-508 TLAPSVGSPAAEPQ
+508 TLAPSVVSPAAEPQ

-531 VETVGIVSEVNED
+531 VETVGIVSSVDED
-544 AGTLTV
+544 ADTLTV
-550 ISGDVNGKVDE
+550 ISGDVDGKVAE

-576 YAQIAL
+576 YAQIEL

-597 IEIDPVFSCSVTT
+597 IETDPVFSCSVTT

-688 LNYSFNKNEITKD
+688 LNYSFNENEITAD
-701 NRVATYKLPNG
+701 NRVATYKFPNG
-712 ITLLPSVSH
+712 ITLLDSVSD

-729 ITTGKDVVVGTYNID
+729 STGKDVVVGTYNIV
-744 GDTVTFTYNEDF
+744 GDTVTFTYNETF

-777 MEGQTIHF
+777 MENQKINF

-937 FDGKDSSTSTE
+937 FDGKDSYTSTE

-994 GLEVVD
+994 ELEVVGE
-1000 VVKIQR
+1000 VKIQR

-1016 SAADFIKDGY
+1016 SAADFKKDNY
-1026 SYTFPTDLAHG
+1026 TYTFPTNLAHG

-1050 KVPDNTTVGTIYTNT
+1050 KVPDNTTVGTTYTNT

-1098 GKKKLTWQTSVSIPT
+1098 GKKKLTWKTSVSIPT
-1113 GWDEITLT
+1113 GWNKITLT

-1145 KEEIKNNLHLTLFN
+1145 KDEIKNNLHLTLFN
-1159 SSDTVTM
+1159 STETVTM
-1166 ANASDYNVT
+1166 ANASEHDVT

-1210 DATSMELSSY
+1210 DATSMVLSSY

-1234 WRFVNNAASGGKT
+1234 WRFVNTAASGGKT
-1247 TDASYTYKKPKE
+1247 TDADYTYKKPKE

-1266 YNENNFDA
+1266 YEYGNFNN

-1280 ELDYDKNNG
+1280 ELDYTSNGG

-1299 SLTCKDELTTKD
+1299 SLTCKDPLTTKD

-1326 SSVDVG
+1326 SSVTVG
-1332 ANEYKSDGSVL
+1332 ANEYKADGSVN
-1343 HQTWFAH
+1343 HQAWFAN
-1350 TIYGSNGRLDY
+1350 TIYGSGGRSNYD
-1361 EISATKNFSASKTHI
+1361 ISATKNFSASKTHI
-1376 GVNDTDRTITFTINK
+1376 GATDTDRTITFTINK
-1391 GYNVSAKPQ
+1391 GYNVSDKPQ
-1400 VFYIRYSVSVAEDA
+1400 VFYIRYWVSVAEDA
-1414 SWDDLRTQNIYRN
+1414 SWDDLRTQNTYRN

-1432 GDKAETKT
+1432 GDKAETET

-1454 IVDEGTDATGNK
+1454 IVDEGTDDTGKK

-1473 YSVVINPTGDN
+1473 YSVVINPTGDK
-1484 LLNTSNTLT
+1484 LLPTSNTLT

-1499 FDPSDNTSADL
+1499 FEPSANTSADL

-1543 AIYDSPNH
+1543 ATYDSPNH
-1551 TMTVTV
+1551 TMTITV

-1586 LIGLEEKWVDTHVV
+1586 LTGLVEKWVDTHVV
-1600 NYDSTATVRFSKF
+1600 NYDSSATVRFSKF

-1620 NDYLVTLRGAIFQ
+1620 NDYLVTLPGATFE

-1642 TFDEVCTLK
+1642 TFDVVRTLK
-1651 TNASGQINFGLQ
+1651 TNTSGQINFSLQ
-1663 DSSATAE
+1663 GSSATAE
-1670 SFTESSA
+1670 IITESSA
-1677 QLLCSTLY
+1677 QLLCNTLY
-1685 RIVETDAPTGYAP
+1685 RIVETDAPDGYAI
-1698 SKSPIYLLWGA
+1698 SQSPIYLLWGA
-1709 FSSIKR
+1709 FSNTTR
-1715 ADAFNAATGGE
+1715 ADAFNAATGE
-1726 SYIHD
+1726 SSIHD
-1731 ASEYDKWLDC
+1731 APKYDKWLNC
-1741 NNVTYLA
+1741 NDVTYLA

-1776 TELAL
+1776 TELAP
-1781 DRVNST
+1781 DKVNST
-1787 YTATVELWRKGY
+1787 YTATVELWCKGY
-1799 QSGGEKPDTKVESVT
+1799 QYSGEKSDTKVESVT

-1820 WSYSWNDLPLTD
+1820 WSYSWNNLPLTD

-1898 MMLTALAYSFIHRK
+1898 MMLSALAYSFIHRK
-1912 RRHEG
+1912 RRREG

>member
-15 NRHMLRRYTAFV
+15 NRHTLRRYTAFV

-38 NWQLHGIGISMTAQ
+38 NWQLHGVGISMTAQ
-52 YQCHEVEHTHT
+52 YQCGEVEHAHT
-63 AACYDKVLICG
+63 ADCYDKVLICG
-74 YTEGEL
+74 YTEGQL
-80 ENADEIAAAEAAA
+80 ENADEVAAAEAAA
-93 GSAQSSAEDEIMP
+93 ASAAQSSAEEEIMP

-111 QIEFVPHEHTA
+111 QIEFVPHEHTD
-122 DCYVEVQTLTCM
+122 DCYTEVQTLTCM
-134 EEEHTH
+134 EEEHVH
-140 GDDCFDPEDGTLIC
+140 DDDCYDPEDGTLIC
-154 EKYEHTHGE
+154 EKFEHTHDE
-163 SCYTTEYELACGLEE
+163 SCYTTEYELTCGLEE

-184 VVEPTQTAEL
+184 VVEPTQSAEL

-208 VNTVEPIY
+208 VDTVEPIY
-216 HHHTDACYEKV
+216 HHHTDACYEEV
-227 LTCPLPEHHHT
+227 LVCPLPEHHHT
-238 VACLSDT
+238 VSCLSDT

-269 KDLLSV
+269 EDLLSV

-280 GYEQSVKNFEIDPA
+280 GYEQSEKNFEIDPA
-294 DGVTLHYYSRYGQ
+294 DGVTLRYYSRYGQ
-307 SYGNPYGEWDVMFL
+307 SYGNAYGEWDVMFL
-321 SYCLKYAEIPQSA
+321 AYCLKYAEIPQSA

-352 WLLQEDGSAAQP
+352 WLLEEDGSAAQP

-384 AGAEPDLDDLFNVD
+384 DSAEPDLDDLFSVD
-398 TADTSFS
+398 TE
-405 MDAAF
+405 F
-410 ENGAELED
+410 ENSAELEG
-418 SDASALAAAPST
+418 SGVSAQDAAPS
-430 ALQDPAAAPSTGT
+430 ADDSTGA
-443 QDTVIAPSTGTQDTV
+443 QDTAATSGTQDTV
-458 LTPSIVDPEP
+458 LTPEPVDPQT

-473 KPVYSAGTAASS
+473 KPVDSADTAA
-485 TAASTPSTVTSASS
+485 PSTVTS
-499 TVSSASGAD
+499 VSGAD
-508 TLAPSVGSPAAEPQ
+508 TLAPSVVSPAAEPQ

-531 VETVGIVSEVNED
+531 VETVGIVSSVDKD
-544 AGTLTV
+544 ADTLTV
-550 ISGDVNGKVDE
+550 ISGDVDGKVAE

-576 YAQIAL
+576 YAQIEL

-591 DTASDI
+591 DISSDI
-597 IEIDPVFSCSVTT
+597 IETDPVFSCSVTT

-688 LNYSFNKNEITKD
+688 LNYSFNENEITAD

-712 ITLLPSVSH
+712 ITLLDSVSD

-729 ITTGKDVVVGTYNID
+729 STGKDVVVGTYNIV
-744 GDTVTFTYNEDF
+744 GDTVTFTYNETF

-777 MEGQTIHF
+777 MENQKINF

-884 TTDYQSKLTVGT
+884 TTDYQSNLTVGT

-937 FDGKDSSTSTE
+937 FDGKDSYTSTE

-980 EDLRGKTFKDFLPA
+980 EDLRGKKFTDLLPA
-994 GLEVVD
+994 GLEVVNN
-1000 VVKIQR
+1000 VEITR
-1006 GYYSDDIKPV
+1006 GYWSDDIKPV
-1016 SAADFIKDGY
+1016 SAEDFKKAGC
-1026 SYTFPTDLAHG
+1026 SYTFPTDKS
-1037 PETESF
+1037 ETAAF
-1043 YTIEIKT
+1043 YTIKIQT
-1050 KVPDNTTVGTIYTNT
+1050 KVPDGTAVGTTYTNT
-1065 ADFDGSGASGDVTV
+1065 ADFDGNSASGEVTV
-1079 TDRSSYLNKSLSKA
+1079 TDRSSYLSKSLSTA

-1113 GWDEITLT
+1113 GWNKITLT
-1121 DTIHDAEVNGT
+1121 DTIHDAEVEGI

-1145 KEEIKNNLHLTLFN
+1145 RDEIKANLYLTLFN
-1159 SSDTVTM
+1159 SSETVTM
-1166 ANASDYNVT
+1166 ANASEHHVT

-1181 DENNAVVTNDDAHV
+1181 DEHGNTITNNDAHV
-1195 TKFSITAKL
+1195 AKFTITANL
-1204 ADGKTL
+1204 ADGQTL
-1210 DATSMELSSY
+1210 DATSMVLSSY
-1220 HTVADISNAGIEEP
+1220 HTVADISNVGIEEP
-1234 WRFVNNAASGGKT
+1234 WLFVNNAASGDKT
-1247 TDASYTYKKPKE
+1247 SDASYTYKKPKE

-1266 YNENNFDA
+1266 YEYGNFNN

-1280 ELDYDKNNG
+1280 ELDYTSNGG

-1299 SLTCKDELTTKD
+1299 SLTCKDPLTTKD

-1326 SSVDVG
+1326 SSVTVG
-1332 ANEYKSDGSVL
+1332 ANEYKADGSVN
-1343 HQTWFAH
+1343 HQAWFAN
-1350 TIYGSNGRLDY
+1350 TIYGSGGRSNYD
-1361 EISATKNFSASKTHI
+1361 ISATKNFSASKTHI
-1376 GVNDTDRTITFTINK
+1376 GATDTDRTITFTINS
-1391 GYNVSAKPQ
+1391 GYNVSDKPQ

-1414 SWDDLRTQNIYRN
+1414 SWDDLRTENKYRN

-1432 GDKAETKT
+1432 GDKAETET

-1473 YSVVINPTGDN
+1473 YSVVINPTGDK
-1484 LLNTSNTLT
+1484 LLTTSNTTLT

-1499 FDPSDNTSADL
+1499 FEPSDNTSADL

-1543 AIYDSPNH
+1543 ATYDSPNH

-1586 LIGLEEKWVDTHVV
+1586 LSGLVEKWVDTHVV
-1600 NYDSTATVRFSKF
+1600 NYDSSATVRFSKF

-1620 NDYLVTLRGAIFQ
+1620 NDYLVTLPGATFE
-1633 LAKWNKTTK
+1633 LAKWNKTTN
-1642 TFDEVCTLK
+1642 TFDVVRTLP
-1651 TNASGQINFGLQ
+1651 TNTSGQINFSLQ
-1663 DSSATAE
+1663 GSSATAE

-1685 RIVETDAPTGYAP
+1685 RIVETDAPTGYAL

-1709 FSSIKR
+1709 FSNTKQD
-1715 ADAFNAATGGE
+1715 DAFKTATGE
-1726 SYIHD
+1726 TCVND
-1731 ASEYDKWLDC
+1731 SEYNQGIDSSK
-1741 NNVTYLA
+1741 VTYLA

-1781 DRVNST
+1781 DKVNST
-1787 YTATVELWRKGY
+1787 YTATVELWRKSY
-1799 QSGGEKPDTKVESVT
+1799 QYGSQKSDDLVKTVT
-1814 LDSSNN
+1814 LDNSNN
-1820 WSYSWNDLPLTD
+1820 WSYSWNNLPLTD
-1832 PADSSITYKYYVKE
+1832 SADSSITYKYYVKE

-1874 EDANYELPST
+1874 EDDGYELPST

-1898 MMLTALAYSFIHRK
+1898 MMLSALAYSFIHRK
-1912 RRHEG
+1912 RRREG

>member
-15 NRHMLRRYTAFV
+15 NRHTLRRYTAFV

-38 NWQLHGIGISMTAQ
+38 NWQLHGVGISMTAQ
-52 YQCHEVEHTHT
+52 YQCGEVEHAHT
-63 AACYDKVLICG
+63 ADCYDKVLICG
-74 YTEGEL
+74 YTEGQL
-80 ENADEIAAAEAAA
+80 ENADEVAAAEAAA
-93 GSAQSSAEDEIMP
+93 ASAAQSSAEEEIMP

-111 QIEFVPHEHTA
+111 QIEFVPHEHTD
-122 DCYVEVQTLTCM
+122 DCYTEVQTLTCM
-134 EEEHTH
+134 EEEHVH
-140 GDDCFDPEDGTLIC
+140 DDDCYDPEDGTLIC
-154 EKYEHTHGE
+154 EKFEHTHDE
-163 SCYTTEYELACGLEE
+163 SCYTTEYELTCGLEE

-184 VVEPTQTAEL
+184 VVEPTQSAEL

-208 VNTVEPIY
+208 VDTVEPIY
-216 HHHTDACYEKV
+216 HHHTDACYEEV
-227 LTCPLPEHHHT
+227 LVCPLPEHHHT
-238 VACLSDT
+238 VSCLSDT

-269 KDLLSV
+269 EDLLSV

-280 GYEQSVKNFEIDPA
+280 GYEQSEKNFEIDPA
-294 DGVTLHYYSRYGQ
+294 DGVTLRYYSRYGQ
-307 SYGNPYGEWDVMFL
+307 SYGNAYGEWDVMFL
-321 SYCLKYAEIPQSA
+321 AYCLKYAEIPQSA

-352 WLLQEDGSAAQP
+352 WLLEEDGSAAQP

-384 AGAEPDLDDLFNVD
+384 DSAEPDLDDLFSVD
-398 TADTSFS
+398 TE
-405 MDAAF
+405 F
-410 ENGAELED
+410 ENSAELED
-418 SDASALAAAPST
+418 SGVSALDAAPS
-430 ALQDPAAAPSTGT
+430 ADDSTGA
-443 QDTVIAPSTGTQDTV
+443 QDTAATSGTQDTV
-458 LTPSIVDPEP
+458 LTPDPVDPQT

-473 KPVYSAGTAASS
+473 KPVDSADTAA
-485 TAASTPSTVTSASS
+485 PSTVTS
-499 TVSSASGAD
+499 VSGAD
-508 TLAPSVGSPAAEPQ
+508 TLAPSVVSPAAEPQ

-531 VETVGIVSEVNED
+531 VETVGIVSSVDKD
-544 AGTLTV
+544 ADTLTV
-550 ISGDVNGKVDE
+550 ISGDVDGKVAE

-576 YAQIAL
+576 YAQIEL

-597 IEIDPVFSCSVTT
+597 IETDPVFSCSVTT

-688 LNYSFNKNEITKD
+688 LNYSFNENEITAD
-701 NRVATYKLPNG
+701 NRVATYKFPNG
-712 ITLLPSVSH
+712 ITLLDSVSD

-729 ITTGKDVVVGTYNID
+729 STGKDVVVGTYNIV
-744 GDTVTFTYNEDF
+744 GDTVTFTYNETF

-777 MEGQTIHF
+777 MENQKINF

-937 FDGKDSSTSTE
+937 FDGKDSSTSKE
-948 VKNTNPRLT
+948 VKNTEPRLT
-957 KSGNYDAS
+957 KSGNYDAN
-965 SRIITWTVKINNPYG
+965 SRIITWTVTIKNPYG
-980 EDLRGKTFKDFLPA
+980 EDLRGKKFTDLLPA
-994 GLEVVD
+994 GLEVVNN
-1000 VVKIQR
+1000 VEITR
-1006 GYYSDDIKPV
+1006 GYWSDDIKPV
-1016 SAADFIKDGY
+1016 SAEDFKKAGC
-1026 SYTFPTDLAHG
+1026 SYTFPTDKS
-1037 PETESF
+1037 ETAAF
-1043 YTIEIKT
+1043 YTIKIQT
-1050 KVPDNTTVGTIYTNT
+1050 KVPDGTAVGTTYTNT
-1065 ADFDGSGASGDVTV
+1065 ADFDGNSASGEVTV
-1079 TDRSSYLNKSLSKA
+1079 TDRSSYLSKSLSTA

-1113 GWDEITLT
+1113 GWNKITLT
-1121 DTIHDAEVNGT
+1121 DTIHDAEVEGI

-1145 KEEIKNNLHLTLFN
+1145 RDEIKANLYLTLFN
-1159 SSDTVTM
+1159 SSETVTM
-1166 ANASDYNVT
+1166 ANASEHHVT

-1181 DENNAVVTNDDAHV
+1181 DEHGNTITNNDAHV
-1195 TKFSITAKL
+1195 AKFTITANL
-1204 ADGKTL
+1204 ADGQTL
-1210 DATSMELSSY
+1210 DATSMVLSSY

-1234 WRFVNNAASGGKT
+1234 WLFVNNAASGDKT
-1247 TDASYTYKKPKE
+1247 SDASYTYKKPKE

-1266 YNENNFDA
+1266 YEYGNFNN

-1280 ELDYDKNNG
+1280 ELDYTSNGG

-1299 SLTCKDELTTKD
+1299 SLTCKDPLTTKD

-1326 SSVDVG
+1326 SSVTVG
-1332 ANEYKSDGSVL
+1332 ANEYKADGSVN
-1343 HQTWFAH
+1343 HQAWFAN
-1350 TIYGSNGRLDY
+1350 TIYGSGGRSNYD
-1361 EISATKNFSASKTHI
+1361 ISATKNFSASKTHI
-1376 GVNDTDRTITFTINK
+1376 GATDTDRTITFTINS
-1391 GYNVSAKPQ
+1391 GYNVSDKPQ

-1414 SWDDLRTQNIYRN
+1414 SWDDLRTENKYRN

-1432 GDKAETKT
+1432 GDKAETET

-1454 IVDEGTDATGNK
+1454 VVTEDPDASGKPT
-1466 LATKKIN
+1466 ATKKIN
-1473 YSVVINPTGDN
+1473 YSVVINPTGDK
-1484 LLNTSNTLT
+1484 LLTTSNTLT

-1499 FDPSDNTSADL
+1499 FEPSDNTSADL

-1543 AIYDSPNH
+1543 ATYDSPNH

-1586 LIGLEEKWVDTHVV
+1586 LSGLVEKWIDTHVV
-1600 NYDSTATVRFSKF
+1600 NYDSSATVRFSKF

-1620 NDYLVTLRGAIFQ
+1620 NDYLVTLPGATFQ
-1633 LAKWNKTTK
+1633 LAKWNKTTG
-1642 TFDEVCTLK
+1642 TFEEVCTLK
-1651 TNASGQINFGLQ
+1651 TNSSGQINFGLL

-1670 SFTESSA
+1670 TTDTSSA

-1685 RIVETDAPTGYAP
+1685 RIVETDAPTGYAL

-1709 FSSIKR
+1709 FSNTKR
-1715 ADAFNAATGGE
+1715 ADAFNAATGE
-1726 SYIHD
+1726 SSIHD

-1769 WLDTDGK
+1769 WLDTDGT

-1781 DRVNST
+1781 DKVNST
-1787 YTATVELWRKGY
+1787 YTATVELRRKSY
-1799 QSGGEKPDTKVESVT
+1799 QYGSQKSDDLVKTVT
-1814 LDSSNN
+1814 LDNSNN
-1820 WSYSWNDLPLTD
+1820 WSYSWNNLPLTD

-1898 MMLTALAYSFIHRK
+1898 MMLSALAYSFIHRK
-1912 RRHEG
+1912 RRREG

>member
-1 MNDILKTYKEQFRE
+1 MNDILKTYMERFRE
-15 NRHMLRRYTAFV
+15 NRHTLRRYTAFV

-38 NWQLHGIGISMTAQ
+38 NWQLHGVGISMTAQ
-52 YQCHEVEHTHT
+52 YQCGEEEHTHT
-63 AACYDKVLICG
+63 ADCYTKVLTCG
-74 YTEGEL
+74 YEEGEL
-80 ENADEIAAAEAAA
+80 ENADEVAAAAAA
-93 GSAQSSAEDEIMP
+93 TSQPTIEEEPMP
-106 LELEP
+106 LSLEP
-111 QIEFVPHEHTA
+111 QIEFVPHEHTE
-122 DCYVEVQTLTCM
+122 DCYTEVQTLTCM
-134 EEEHTH
+134 EEEHVH
-140 GDDCFDPEDGTLIC
+140 DDDCFDPEDGSLIC
-154 EKYEHTHGE
+154 DKFEHTHDE
-163 SCYTTEYELACGLEE
+163 SCYTTEYELTCGLEE

-184 VVEPTQTAEL
+184 VVEPTQSAAL
-194 VAMAVAEPVALEPV
+194 AAMAVAEPVALAPMV
-208 VNTVEPIY
+208 DTVEPIY
-216 HHHTDACYEKV
+216 HHHTDACYEEV

-255 QAANADA
+255 QAANAEA
-262 VITGEWN
+262 VMTGNWAE
-269 KDLLSV
+269 DLVSV
-275 AKTQL
+275 AQTQL
-280 GYEQSVKNFEIDPA
+280 GYEQSEKNFEIDPA
-294 DGVTLHYYSRYGQ
+294 DGVTLRYYSRYGQ

-321 SYCLKYAEIPQSA
+321 SYCLKYAGIPQSA

-345 SSMSGMD
+345 SSMSDMD
-352 WLLQEDGSAAQP
+352 WLLDGEDGSAADV

-384 AGAEPDLDDLFNVD
+384 DGAADGLDDLFS
-398 TADTSFS
+398 T
-405 MDAAF
+405 DAEG
-410 ENGAELED
+410 ENGAELEE
-418 SDASALAAAPST
+418 SGAAALDTVPAAEDTTTLDTPDLPDTAAPS
-430 ALQDPAAAPSTGT
+430 
-443 QDTVIAPSTGTQDTV
+443 VV
-458 LTPSIVDPEP
+458 
-468 EQPAE
+468 
-473 KPVYSAGTAASS
+473 
-485 TAASTPSTVTSASS
+485 
-499 TVSSASGAD
+499 
-508 TLAPSVGSPAAEPQ
+508 SPAAEPQ
-522 TTTVTDALP
+522 TTTVTDAQP
-531 VETVGIVSEVNED
+531 VETVGIVSSVDSD

-550 ISGDVNGKVDE
+550 ISGDVDGKVAE
-561 VTLFNTDVE
+561 VALYDADVE

-576 YAQIAL
+576 YAQMAL
-582 SEGDSDSDD
+582 SEGD
-591 DTASDI
+591 TASDI
-597 IEIDPVFSCSVTT
+597 TEIDPVFSCSVTT
-610 VYETASA
+610 VYGTVSA
-617 SAVRPSRSRAARYA
+617 SAMRPAPSYVARYA
-631 APSTYAVTAV
+631 APSMYAVAAV
-641 SATPVDMGTHITNVS
+641 SATPVDMGEHITNVI
-656 VQVPNSTDGSGV
+656 VQIPASTNGSGV

-688 LNYSFNKNEITKD
+688 LSYGFAANKITKD

-729 ITTGKDVVVGTYNID
+729 NSTGKDVVVGTYNID
-744 GDTVTFTYNEDF
+744 GDTVTFIYNEDF
-756 ADGKAFDGDF
+756 ADGKAFDGNF
-766 EFKASASSDSS
+766 EFQASASSASS
-777 MEGQTIHF
+777 MEGKEINF
-785 GGTTGSV
+785 GGTNGSV

-797 DLISDLSL
+797 DLTHDLSL
-805 SKNVQKDASGK
+805 SKNVQKDENGK
-816 ELIKYDSTAKTLD
+816 ELIKYDSKTKKLD

-836 KTTNGTGDTVNLTDF
+836 KTTNGTGTTVDLTDF
-851 FDTVNSSLPSN
+851 FDTASASLGKF
-862 ATYRQDT
+862 QEDT
-869 IKLIKIAADGTEKDV
+869 VTLIKVAADGTETDV
-884 TTDYQSKLTVGT
+884 TETYKAQLTVNNS

-937 FDGKDSSTSTE
+937 FDGKDSYTSTE

-957 KSGNYDAS
+957 KSGNYDAN

-994 GLEVVD
+994 ELEVVGE
-1000 VVKIQR
+1000 VKIQR

-1016 SAADFIKDGY
+1016 SAADFKKDNY
-1026 SYTFPTDLAHG
+1026 TYTFPTDLAHG

-1050 KVPDNTTVGTIYTNT
+1050 KVPDNTTVGTTYTNT

-1098 GKKKLTWQTSVSIPT
+1098 GKKKLTWKTSVSIPT
-1113 GWDEITLT
+1113 GWNKITLT

-1145 KEEIKNNLHLTLFN
+1145 KDEIKNNLHLTLFN
-1159 SSDTVTM
+1159 STETVTM
-1166 ANASDYNVT
+1166 ANASEHDVT

-1204 ADGKTL
+1204 ADGKSL
-1210 DATSMELSSY
+1210 DATSMELSKY

-1234 WRFVNNAASGGKT
+1234 WRFVNTAASGGKT
-1247 TDASYTYKKPKE
+1247 SDASYTYKKPKE

-1280 ELDYDKNNG
+1280 ELDYQKNNG

-1299 SLTCKDELTTKD
+1299 SLTCKDLLTTKD
-1311 LVITDTLPAGVTFDI
+1311 LEITDTLPAGVTFDI
-1326 SSVDVG
+1326 SNVITVG
-1332 ANEYKSDGSVL
+1332 ALPLNDDGSVP
-1343 HQTWFAH
+1343 HQGWLAQ
-1350 TIYGSNGRLDY
+1350 TIYGSDGRANY
-1361 EISATKNFSASKTHI
+1361 EISTTKNFSASKTHI
-1376 GVNDTDRTITFTINK
+1376 GATDTDRTITFTINK
-1391 GYNVSAKPQ
+1391 GYNVSNKPQ
-1400 VFYIRYSVSVAEDA
+1400 VFYIRYWVSVAEDA
-1414 SWDDLRTQNIYRN
+1414 SWDDLRTENKYRN

-1432 GDKAETKT
+1432 GDKAETET

-1454 IVDEGTDATGNK
+1454 VVTEDPDASGKPT
-1466 LATKKIN
+1466 ATKKIN
-1473 YSVVINPTGDN
+1473 YSVVINPTGDK
-1484 LLNTSNTLT
+1484 LLTTSNTLT

-1499 FDPSDNTSADL
+1499 FEPSDNTSADL

-1543 AIYDSPNH
+1543 ATYDSPNH

-1586 LIGLEEKWVDTHVV
+1586 LSGLVEKWVDTHVV
-1600 NYDSTATVRFSKF
+1600 NYDSSATVRFSKF

-1620 NDYLVTLRGAIFQ
+1620 NDYLVTLPGATFQ
-1633 LAKWNKTTK
+1633 LAKWNSTTK
-1642 TFDEVCTLK
+1642 KFEEVRKLT
-1651 TNASGQINFGLQ
+1651 TDAAGQINFGLL

-1670 SFTESSA
+1670 ITTESSA

-1685 RIVETDAPTGYAP
+1685 RIVETDAPTGYAL

-1709 FSSIKR
+1709 FSNTKQD
-1715 ADAFNAATGGE
+1715 DAFKTATGE
-1726 SYIHD
+1726 TCVND
-1731 ASEYDKWLDC
+1731 SEYNQGIDSSK
-1741 NNVTYLA
+1741 VTYLA

-1781 DRVNST
+1781 DKVNST
-1787 YTATVELWRKGY
+1787 YTATVELWRKSY
-1799 QSGGEKPDTKVESVT
+1799 QYGSQKSDDLVKTVT
-1814 LDSSNN
+1814 LDNSNN
-1820 WSYSWNDLPLTD
+1820 WSYSWNNLPLTD
-1832 PADSSITYKYYVKE
+1832 SADSSITYKYYVKE

-1898 MMLTALAYSFIHRK
+1898 MMLSALAYSFIHRK
-1912 RRHEG
+1912 RRREG

>member
-1 MNDILKTYKEQFRE
+1 MNDILKTYMERFRE
-15 NRHMLRRYTAFV
+15 NRHTLRRYTAFV

-38 NWQLHGIGISMTAQ
+38 NWQLHGVGISMTAQ
-52 YQCHEVEHTHT
+52 YQCGEEEHTHT
-63 AACYDKVLICG
+63 ADCYTKVLTCG
-74 YTEGEL
+74 YEEGEL
-80 ENADEIAAAEAAA
+80 ENADELAAAAATSQPTVEAEPA
-93 GSAQSSAEDEIMP
+93 P
-106 LELEP
+106 LALEP
-111 QIEFVPHEHTA
+111 QIEFVPHEHTE
-122 DCYVEVQTLTCM
+122 DCYTEVQTLTCM
-134 EEEHTH
+134 EEEHVH
-140 GDDCFDPEDGTLIC
+140 GDDCFDPEDGSLIC
-154 EKYEHTHGE
+154 DKFEHTHDE
-163 SCYTTEYELACGLEE
+163 SCYTTEYELTCGLEE

-184 VVEPTQTAEL
+184 VVEPTQSAEL
-194 VAMAVAEPVALEPV
+194 AAMAVAEPVALEPAV
-208 VNTVEPIY
+208 DTVEPIY
-216 HHHTDACYEKV
+216 HHHTDACYEEV

-245 SADLETPEEW
+245 SADVETPEEW

-269 KDLLSV
+269 EDLLSV

-280 GYEQSVKNFEIDPA
+280 GYEQSEKNFEIDPA
-294 DGVTLHYYSRYGQ
+294 DGVTLRYYSRYGQ
-307 SYGNPYGEWDVMFL
+307 SYGNAYGEWDVMFL
-321 SYCLKYAEIPQSA
+321 AYCLKYAEIPQSA

-352 WLLQEDGSAAQP
+352 WLLEEDGSAAQP

-384 AGAEPDLDDLFNVD
+384 DSAEPDLDDLFSVD
-398 TADTSFS
+398 AE
-405 MDAAF
+405 F
-410 ENGAELED
+410 ENSAEPEG
-418 SDASALAAAPST
+418 SGVSALDAAPS
-430 ALQDPAAAPSTGT
+430 ADDSTGA
-443 QDTVIAPSTGTQDTV
+443 QDTAATSGTQDTV
-458 LTPSIVDPEP
+458 LTPEPVDPQT

-473 KPVYSAGTAASS
+473 KPVDSADTAA
-485 TAASTPSTVTSASS
+485 PSTVTS
-499 TVSSASGAD
+499 VSGAD
-508 TLAPSVGSPAAEPQ
+508 TLAPSVVSPAAEPQ

-531 VETVGIVSEVNED
+531 VETVGIVSSVDKD
-544 AGTLTV
+544 ADTLTV
-550 ISGDVNGKVDE
+550 ISGDVDGKVAE

-576 YAQIAL
+576 YAQIEL

-597 IEIDPVFSCSVTT
+597 IETDPVFSCSVTT

-688 LNYSFNKNEITKD
+688 LNYSFNENEITAD

-712 ITLLPSVSH
+712 ITLLDSVSD

-729 ITTGKDVVVGTYNID
+729 STGKDVVVGTYNIV
-744 GDTVTFTYNEDF
+744 GDTVTFTYNETF

-777 MEGQTIHF
+777 MENQKINF

-937 FDGKDSSTSTE
+937 FDGKDSSTSKE
-948 VKNTNPRLT
+948 VKNTEPRLT
-957 KSGNYDAS
+957 KSGNYDAN
-965 SRIITWTVKINNPYG
+965 SRIITWTVTIKNPYG
-980 EDLRGKTFKDFLPA
+980 EDLRGKKFTDLLPA
-994 GLEVVD
+994 GLEVVNN
-1000 VVKIQR
+1000 VEITR
-1006 GYYSDDIKPV
+1006 GYWSDDIKPV
-1016 SAADFIKDGY
+1016 SAEDFKKAGC
-1026 SYTFPTDLAHG
+1026 SYTFPTDKS
-1037 PETESF
+1037 ETAAF
-1043 YTIEIKT
+1043 YTIKIQT
-1050 KVPDNTTVGTIYTNT
+1050 KVPDGTAVGTTYTNT
-1065 ADFDGSGASGDVTV
+1065 ADFDGNSASGEVTV
-1079 TDRSSYLNKSLSKA
+1079 TDRSSYLSKSLSTA

-1113 GWDEITLT
+1113 GWNKITLT
-1121 DTIHDAEVNGT
+1121 DTIHDAEVEGI

-1145 KEEIKNNLHLTLFN
+1145 RDEIKANLYLTLFN
-1159 SSDTVTM
+1159 SSETVTM
-1166 ANASDYNVT
+1166 ANASEHHVT

-1181 DENNAVVTNDDAHV
+1181 DEHGNTITNNDAHV
-1195 TKFSITAKL
+1195 AKFTITANL
-1204 ADGKTL
+1204 ADGQTL
-1210 DATSMELSSY
+1210 DATSMVLSSY

-1234 WRFVNNAASGGKT
+1234 WLFVNNAASGDKT
-1247 TDASYTYKKPKE
+1247 SDASYTYKKPKE

-1266 YNENNFDA
+1266 YEYGNFNN

-1280 ELDYDKNNG
+1280 ELDYTSNGG

-1299 SLTCKDELTTKD
+1299 SLTCKDPLTTKD

-1326 SSVDVG
+1326 SSVTVG
-1332 ANEYKSDGSVL
+1332 ANEYKADGSVN
-1343 HQTWFAH
+1343 HQAWFAN
-1350 TIYGSNGRLDY
+1350 TIYGSGGRSNYD
-1361 EISATKNFSASKTHI
+1361 ISATKNFSASKTHI
-1376 GVNDTDRTITFTINK
+1376 GATDTDRTITFTINK
-1391 GYNVSAKPQ
+1391 GYNVSNKPQ

-1414 SWDDLRTQNIYRN
+1414 SWDDLRTENKYRN

-1432 GDKAETKT
+1432 GDKAETET

-1454 IVDEGTDATGNK
+1454 VVTEDPDASGKPT
-1466 LATKKIN
+1466 ATKKIN
-1473 YSVVINPTGDN
+1473 YSVVINPTGDK
-1484 LLNTSNTLT
+1484 LLTTSNTTLT

-1499 FDPSDNTSADL
+1499 FEPSDNTSADL

-1543 AIYDSPNH
+1543 ATYDSPNH

-1586 LIGLEEKWVDTHVV
+1586 LSGLVEKWVDTHVV
-1600 NYDSTATVRFSKF
+1600 NYDSSATVRFSKF

-1620 NDYLVTLRGAIFQ
+1620 NDYLVTLPGATFQ
-1633 LAKWNKTTK
+1633 LAKWNKTTG
-1642 TFDEVCTLK
+1642 TFEEVCTLK
-1651 TNASGQINFGLQ
+1651 TNSSGQINFGLL

-1670 SFTESSA
+1670 TTDTSSA

-1685 RIVETDAPTGYAP
+1685 RIVETDAPTGYAL

-1709 FSSIKR
+1709 FSNTKR
-1715 ADAFNAATGGE
+1715 ADAFNAATGE

-1731 ASEYDKWLDC
+1731 ASEYNKWLNC
-1741 NNVTYLA
+1741 NDVTYLA

-1776 TELAL
+1776 TELAP
-1781 DRVNST
+1781 DKVNST
-1787 YTATVELWRKGY
+1787 YTATVELRRKGY
-1799 QSGGEKPDTKVESVT
+1799 QYSGEKSDTKVESVT

-1820 WSYSWNDLPLTD
+1820 WSYSWNNLPLTD
-1832 PADSSITYKYYVKE
+1832 SADSSITYKYYVKE

-1912 RRHEG
+1912 RRREG

>member
-1 MNDILKTYKEQFRE
+1 MNDILKTYMERFRE
-15 NRHMLRRYTAFV
+15 NRHTLRRYTAFV

-38 NWQLHGIGISMTAQ
+38 NWQLHGVGISMTAQ
-52 YQCHEVEHTHT
+52 YQCGEEEHTHT
-63 AACYDKVLICG
+63 ADCYTKVLICG
-74 YTEGEL
+74 YEEGEL
-80 ENADEIAAAEAAA
+80 ENADEVAAAAATSQPTVEAEPA
-93 GSAQSSAEDEIMP
+93 P
-106 LELEP
+106 LALEP
-111 QIEFVPHEHTA
+111 QIEFVPHEHTE
-122 DCYVEVQTLTCM
+122 DCYTEVQTLTCM
-134 EEEHTH
+134 EEEHVH

-154 EKYEHTHGE
+154 EKFEHTHDE
-163 SCYTTEYELACGLEE
+163 NCYTTEYELTCGLEE

-184 VVEPTQTAEL
+184 VVEPTQSAEL
-194 VAMAVAEPVALEPV
+194 AAMAVAEPVALEPTV
-208 VNTVEPIY
+208 DTVEPIY
-216 HHHTDACYEKV
+216 HHHTDACYEEV

-245 SADLETPEEW
+245 SADVETPEEW
-255 QAANADA
+255 QAANDEA
-262 VITGEWN
+262 VMTGNWDE
-269 KDLLSV
+269 DLLSV

-280 GYEQSVKNFEIDPA
+280 GYEQSEKNFEIDPA

-321 SYCLKYAEIPQSA
+321 SYCLKYAGIPQSA

-340 VLALR
+340 VLSLR
-345 SSMSGMD
+345 SSMSDMD
-352 WLLQEDGSAAQP
+352 WLLDGEDGSAANV

-384 AGAEPDLDDLFNVD
+384 DGAADDLDDQ
-398 TADTSFS
+398 FS
-405 MDAAF
+405 MDAEG
-410 ENGAELED
+410 ENGAALET
-418 SDASALAAAPST
+418 SGASALDAAP
-430 ALQDPAAAPSTGT
+430 AAEDAPAADSVITPDLP
-443 QDTVIAPSTGTQDTV
+443 DTANPD
-458 LTPSIVDPEP
+458 
-468 EQPAE
+468 QPAA
-473 KPVYSAGTAASS
+473 KPVDS
-485 TAASTPSTVTSASS
+485 
-499 TVSSASGAD
+499 AD
-508 TLAPSVGSPAAEPQ
+508 TAAPSVGSPAAEPQ
-522 TTTVTDALP
+522 TTTVTDAQP
-531 VETVGIVSEVNED
+531 VETVGIVSSVDSD

-550 ISGDVNGKVDE
+550 ISGDVDGKVAE
-561 VTLFNTDVE
+561 VALYDADVE

-576 YAQIAL
+576 YAQMAL
-582 SEGDSDSDD
+582 SEGDA
-591 DTASDI
+591 ASDI
-597 IEIDPVFSCSVTT
+597 TEIDPVFSCSVTT
-610 VYETASA
+610 VYGTVSA
-617 SAVRPSRSRAARYA
+617 SAMRPAPSYVARYA
-631 APSTYAVTAV
+631 APSMYAVAAV
-641 SATPVDMGTHITNVS
+641 SATPVDMGEHITNVI
-656 VQVPNSTDGSGV
+656 VQIPASTNGSGV

-688 LNYSFNKNEITKD
+688 LSYGFDANKITKD
-701 NRVATYKLPNG
+701 NCVATYKLPNG

-721 SGNITWRD
+721 SGNITWHDR
-729 ITTGKDVVVGTYNID
+729 TTGQKVVVGTYKID

-766 EFKASASSDSS
+766 EFQASASSDSS
-777 MEGQTIHF
+777 MEGKEINF
-785 GGTTGSV
+785 GGTNGSV

-797 DLISDLSL
+797 DLTHDLSL
-805 SKNVQKDASGK
+805 SKNVQKDENGK
-816 ELIKYDSTAKTLD
+816 ELIKYDSKTKKLD

-836 KTTNGTGDTVNLTDF
+836 KTTNGTGTTVDLTDF
-851 FDTVNSSLPSN
+851 FDTASASLGKF
-862 ATYRQDT
+862 QEDT
-869 IKLIKIAADGTEKDV
+869 VTLIKVAADGTETDV
-884 TTDYQSKLTVGT
+884 TETYKAQLTINNS
-896 ELKYDALPELK
+896 ELKYSALPKLE
-907 AGEQYVLRY
+907 ASEQYVLRY
-916 HATIPVNDDY
+916 HATIPVKDDY
-926 TYKAINKVKAE
+926 TYQSINNVKAE
-937 FDGKDSSTSTE
+937 FDGKGSYTSKE
-948 VKNTNPRLT
+948 VKNTEPRLT
-957 KSGNYDAS
+957 KSGNYDAN
-965 SRIITWTVKINNPYG
+965 SRIITWTIQINNPFG
-980 EDLRGKTFKDFLPA
+980 EDLRGKTFKDLLPA

-1000 VVKIQR
+1000 KVIIQR
-1006 GYYSDDIKPV
+1006 EHWSQDINPV

-1026 SYTFPTDLAHG
+1026 SYTFPADKS
-1037 PETESF
+1037 ETATF
-1043 YTIEIKT
+1043 YRIFLQT
-1050 KVPDNTTVGTIYTNT
+1050 KIPNGTAVGTTFKNEAT
-1065 ADFDGSGASGDVTV
+1065 FDGSGASGDVTV
-1079 TDRSSYLNKSLSKA
+1079 TDRSSYLNKSLYKA

-1098 GKKKLTWQTSVSIPT
+1098 GKKKQLTWQTSVSIPT
-1113 GWDEITLT
+1113 GWNEITLT

-1145 KEEIKNNLHLTLFN
+1145 KDEIKNNLHLTLFN
-1159 SSDTVTM
+1159 STETVTM
-1166 ANASDYNVT
+1166 ANASEHDVT

-1210 DATSMELSSY
+1210 DATSMELSNY

-1234 WRFVNNAASGGKT
+1234 WRFVNTAASGGKT

-1266 YNENNFDA
+1266 YNENNFDN

-1299 SLTCKDELTTKD
+1299 SLTSKDPLTTKD
-1311 LVITDTLPAGVTFDI
+1311 LEITDTLPDGVTFDI
-1326 SSVDVG
+1326 SSVTVG
-1332 ANEYKSDGSVL
+1332 VRDYNNDGSVIHSSWL
-1343 HQTWFAH
+1343 GH
-1350 TIYGSNGRLDY
+1350 TIYSSIGGTPNY
-1361 EISATKNFSASKTHI
+1361 EISATKNFSATKTHI
-1376 GVNDTDRTITFTINK
+1376 GATDTDRTVKFTITN
-1391 GYNVSAKPQ
+1391 GYNVSEKPQ

-1427 SAEWN
+1427 HAEWN

-1440 TVKRSYEKLYKTGT
+1440 TVKRSYDKIYKTGT
-1454 IVDEGTDATGNK
+1454 VVDEGLDANGKPT
-1466 LATKKIN
+1466 ATKKIN
-1473 YSVVINPTGDN
+1473 YSVVINPTGAK
-1484 LLNTSNTLT
+1484 LLTTSNTLT

-1499 FDPSDNTSADL
+1499 FEPSDNTSADL

-1543 AIYDSPNH
+1543 ATYDSPNH

-1586 LIGLEEKWVDTHVV
+1586 LSGLVEKWVDTHVV
-1600 NYDSTATVRFSKF
+1600 NYDSSATVRFSKF

-1620 NDYLVTLRGAIFQ
+1620 NDYLVTLPGATFQ
-1633 LAKWNKTTK
+1633 LAKWNKTTGTLG
-1642 TFDEVCTLK
+1642 TFEEVCTLK
-1651 TNASGQINFGLQ
+1651 TNSSGQINFGLL

-1670 SFTESSA
+1670 TTDTSSA

-1685 RIVETDAPTGYAP
+1685 RIVETDAPTGYAL

-1709 FSSIKR
+1709 QPNTTA
-1715 ADAFNAATGGE
+1715 ADAFNAATGTT
-1726 SYIHD
+1726 YILD
-1731 ASEYDKWLDC
+1731 ASEYNNWLDC
-1741 NNVTYLA
+1741 NKVTYLA
-1748 RGDIS
+1748 RGESS

-1769 WLDTDGK
+1769 WLDTDGT

-1781 DRVNST
+1781 DKVNST
-1787 YTATVELWRKGY
+1787 YTATVELWRKGGS
-1799 QSGGEKPDTKVESVT
+1799 QTSDTKVDTFT

-1820 WSYSWNDLPLTD
+1820 WSHSWKDLPLVD
-1832 PADSSITYKYYVKE
+1832 SNNSSITYKYYVKE

-1874 EDANYELPST
+1874 EDDGYELPST
-1884 GGSGTLPY
+1884 GGTGTLPY

-1898 MMLTALAYSFIHRK
+1898 MMLSALAYSFIHRK